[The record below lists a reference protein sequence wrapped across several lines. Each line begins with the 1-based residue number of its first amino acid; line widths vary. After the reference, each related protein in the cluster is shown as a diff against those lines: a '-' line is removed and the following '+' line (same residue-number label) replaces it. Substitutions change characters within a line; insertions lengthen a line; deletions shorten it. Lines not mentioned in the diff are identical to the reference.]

1 MADFLAS
8 FNFGAQ
14 NDLRRDDGTCLS
26 VAELERR
33 LRNTIQEKKT
43 EVRAER
49 INNVFNIA
57 GTAEFTINATQTQT
71 PNNGPV
77 AIDPMLRGAEPMD
90 VDMDNQ
96 AQSVIYTALSILRS
110 QPSSNPS
117 IQQAV
122 ATQIV
127 AAASAA
133 DSSSWILHHTE
144 LTTMGWTFTY
154 LCESSTT
161 IWNMRNQ
168 HKVKVIVGDFS
179 KRDPNPLLMSRPA
192 FDCKG
197 RLIISFPRKERQ
209 ITVRY
214 DHMPLH
220 MTVADHMEF
229 TKPPPMIGPQKPS
242 KATLIE
248 ANRQAQKEAASAKRR
263 ANRLAKKQEAMEA
276 QEAAIRDGIASPE
289 KPRKEIQ
296 RKDAEAAELSLVDQ
310 VRPALDDADV
320 MQLQQAISYEE
331 EQVENATAPEVTPT
345 EHPGSKALIPNV
357 TPEEEQ
363 VEYGTASAVA
373 PTEDPGSKALIP
385 DVTHEEEQVEYAT
398 APAVT
403 PTEDPGSK
411 ALIPNVTPEEE
422 QVEYGTASAV
432 TPTEDPGSKALIP
445 DVTYEEEQVEYAT
458 APAVTP
464 NVTPEEEQVEYGIA
478 PAVTPTEDPVSKALI
493 PDVTYEEAQVEYA
506 TAPAVT
512 PNVTPEEEQVEYG
525 IAPAVTPTEDPVSK
539 ALTPSM
545 TPEEEQV
552 EYAAA
557 PAVTPT
563 EDPGSKALIPNVTHE
578 EEQVENAI
586 APVVTPTEPPPS
598 KALIL
603 NVTPEEAERR
613 MDVALRMLAEA
624 GIDSATLTADQLT
637 IFANQAP
644 DLQKESL
651 NMLITYGAERLQIIH
666 PNDREA
672 LPSAPPPAAA
682 PSVGDA
688 NEQNRT
694 ATTTQDSCPKDRPV
708 CMVCQAAGY
717 VCEYPP
723 HPSSKRTCKSTAI
736 VDESADVDMVA
747 DTRVEKEQVDYKQA
761 PYHAAGAAQTHVE
774 NENNE
779 DEHGD
784 DNDHGPLQQDFL
796 QEEQAEQ
803 PDVDHYPTE
812 QYSSFPSAPVND
824 FFSDMPNES
833 VNGVYEQPPSLP
845 YFQSASE
852 LKLPQPDAV
861 EEMPQ
866 SQLSPDL
873 ALQQSA
879 AYFPTYNARSP
890 TPASPQHAPPV
901 TDIPPEH
908 GEAPYSHHV
917 RQNSNAAATSSSWS
931 QGANTNDANATA
943 KTSAPRIPS
952 PIPHDFPEAQSLD
965 QVVAALH
972 MAQLEDAYLLAHAA
986 TSGQR
991 YTSGPSVKMKQPV
1004 NHTPETAPVSQ
1015 PPHDPWSTPQEG
1027 YRNAD
1032 SASQRAS
1039 RASEYPPDPISSS
1052 RNSNSNNDTHDHNHS
1067 HDQNHNHI
1075 YNINSSNHNHNSER
1089 NNTKNKIASSSSR
1102 ISSSERRSRRGPTW
1116 SRLSGGASPPT
1127 NEPDKIG
1134 YKPYS
1139 FRKGTSSDSD
1149 SDQPSDLHETGGSTA
1164 ETKTGVYESVT
1175 TQSNSWAEDCE
1186 QDAVDD
1192 TRPGS
1197 SHQGHQNH
1205 QHQSHSGHQRNENH
1219 QTHQSH
1225 QTHQAR
1231 QTRQNPPRHQQQSQ
1245 QRQGFEWGLHDSWT
1259 RGH

>member
-14 NDLRRDDGTCLS
+14 NDLRQDDGACLS
-26 VAELERR
+26 VAELEER
-33 LRNTIQEKKT
+33 LRNTIREKKT

-57 GTAEFTINATQTQT
+57 GTVEFTINATQTQT

-90 VDMDNQ
+90 VDMENQ
-96 AQSVIYTALSILRS
+96 SQSRIYTALSILRS

-117 IQQAV
+117 VQQAV

-144 LTTMGWTFTY
+144 LTTIGWTFTY
-154 LCESSTT
+154 LCEGSTT
-161 IWNMRNQ
+161 VWNMRNQ
-168 HKVKVIVGDFS
+168 RKVRVIVGDFS

-197 RLIISFPRKERQ
+197 RLIISFPRKERK
-209 ITVRY
+209 IIVRY

-242 KATLIE
+242 KAILIE

-263 ANRLAKKQEAMEA
+263 ASRLAKKQEAMEA

-289 KPRKEIQ
+289 KPRKERQ
-296 RKDAEAAELSLVDQ
+296 SKDIEAAEVSLVDQ
-310 VRPALDDADV
+310 ASPAMDDADV
-320 MQLQQAISYEE
+320 IQLQQAISHED
-331 EQVENATAPEVTPT
+331 EQVENA
-345 EHPGSKALIPNV
+345 
-357 TPEEEQ
+357 
-363 VEYGTASAVA
+363 
-373 PTEDPGSKALIP
+373 
-385 DVTHEEEQVEYAT
+385 
-398 APAVT
+398 
-403 PTEDPGSK
+403 
-411 ALIPNVTPEEE
+411 
-422 QVEYGTASAV
+422 
-432 TPTEDPGSKALIP
+432 
-445 DVTYEEEQVEYAT
+445 
-458 APAVTP
+458 
-464 NVTPEEEQVEYGIA
+464 IA
-478 PAVTPTEDPVSKALI
+478 PAVTPTEHPVS
-493 PDVTYEEAQVEYA
+493 E
-506 TAPAVT
+506 
-512 PNVTPEEEQVEYG
+512 
-525 IAPAVTPTEDPVSK
+525 
-539 ALTPSM
+539 
-545 TPEEEQV
+545 
-552 EYAAA
+552 
-557 PAVTPT
+557 
-563 EDPGSKALIPNVTHE
+563 ALIPNVTPE

-586 APVVTPTEPPPS
+586 APVVTPTQPPPS
-598 KALIL
+598 KGLIL

-613 MDVALRMLAEA
+613 MDVALKMLAEA
-624 GIDSATLTADQLT
+624 EIDSATLSADQLT

-644 DLQKESL
+644 NLQKESL

-688 NEQNRT
+688 NEQNGT
-694 ATTTQDSCPKDRPV
+694 ATTTQNSVRASETITRKRKRSLGKSRLSCLPCKSRKTKCPKDRPA
-708 CMVCQAAGY
+708 CMVCQAAGH

-723 HPSSKRTCKSTAI
+723 HPSSKRTFKSNAI
-736 VDESADVDMVA
+736 VDESADVDMDA
-747 DTRVEKEQVDYKQA
+747 DARVEKQQADDEQV
-761 PYHAAGAAQTHVE
+761 PVHAAGAAQTHVE
-774 NENNE
+774 NEDNE
-779 DEHGD
+779 YEHGD
-784 DNDHGPLQQDFL
+784 DNAHDPLQQDFV
-796 QEEQAEQ
+796 QEAQAEQ

-812 QYSSFPSAPVND
+812 QYSSFPSAPIND

-833 VNGVYEQPPSLP
+833 VHGVYERPPSLP
-845 YFQSASE
+845 YYQSASE
-852 LKLPQPDAV
+852 QSLPQPDAV

-873 ALQQSA
+873 AIQQSA
-879 AYFPTYNARSP
+879 AYFPT
-890 TPASPQHAPPV
+890 PALPQHAPPV

-908 GEAPYSHHV
+908 GEAPYGHHI
-917 RQNSNAAATSSSWS
+917 QPNLNAAATSSSWG

-943 KTSAPRIPS
+943 ETSAPRIPS
-952 PIPHDFPEAQSLD
+952 PIPHDSPETQTPD
-965 QVVAALH
+965 QVAAALQ

-986 TSGQR
+986 TSSQR

-1004 NHTPETAPVSQ
+1004 YHTPDTAPVSQ
-1015 PPHDPWSTPQEG
+1015 PPYDLRSTPQQDH
-1027 YRNAD
+1027 RNAD
-1032 SASQRAS
+1032 SAPQRAS
-1039 RASEYPPDPISSS
+1039 RASEYPPDPISRS
-1052 RNSNSNNDTHDHNHS
+1052 RNSNSNNDTHDHGH
-1067 HDQNHNHI
+1067 NHN
-1075 YNINSSNHNHNSER
+1075 YNMDSSNHNHKIER
-1089 NNTKNKIASSSSR
+1089 NNTKNRIASSSSR
-1102 ISSSERRSRRGPTW
+1102 ISSSERRLRRGPTW
-1116 SRLSGGASPPT
+1116 SRLSGGASPQT

-1149 SDQPSDLHETGGSTA
+1149 SDQQSDPLETGGSTA
-1164 ETKTGVYESVT
+1164 ETTTGVYESVT

-1186 QDAVDD
+1186 QDAVDG

-1197 SHQGHQNH
+1197 SHQGHQSHRH
-1205 QHQSHSGHQRNENH
+1205 QTRSSHQSNENH
-1219 QTHQSH
+1219 QTYQSD
-1225 QTHQAR
+1225 QNHQAR
-1231 QTRQNPPRHQQQSQ
+1231 QTRQSPQRHQQQSQ

>member
-14 NDLRRDDGTCLS
+14 NDLRQDDGACLS
-26 VAELERR
+26 VAELEER
-33 LRNTIQEKKT
+33 LRNTIREKKT

-57 GTAEFTINATQTQT
+57 GTVEFTINATQTQT

-90 VDMDNQ
+90 VDMENQ
-96 AQSVIYTALSILRS
+96 SQSRIYTALSILRS

-117 IQQAV
+117 VQQAV

-144 LTTMGWTFTY
+144 LTTIGWTFTY
-154 LCESSTT
+154 LCEGSTT
-161 IWNMRNQ
+161 VWNMRNQ
-168 HKVKVIVGDFS
+168 RKVRVIVGDFS

-197 RLIISFPRKERQ
+197 RLIISFPRKERK
-209 ITVRY
+209 IIVRY

-242 KATLIE
+242 KAILIE
-248 ANRQAQKEAASAKRR
+248 VNRQAQKEAASAKRR
-263 ANRLAKKQEAMEA
+263 ASRLAKKQEAMEA

-289 KPRKEIQ
+289 KPRKERQ
-296 RKDAEAAELSLVDQ
+296 SKDIEAAEVSLVDQ
-310 VRPALDDADV
+310 ASPAMDDADV
-320 MQLQQAISYEE
+320 IQLQQAISHED
-331 EQVENATAPEVTPT
+331 EQVENA
-345 EHPGSKALIPNV
+345 
-357 TPEEEQ
+357 
-363 VEYGTASAVA
+363 
-373 PTEDPGSKALIP
+373 
-385 DVTHEEEQVEYAT
+385 
-398 APAVT
+398 
-403 PTEDPGSK
+403 
-411 ALIPNVTPEEE
+411 
-422 QVEYGTASAV
+422 
-432 TPTEDPGSKALIP
+432 
-445 DVTYEEEQVEYAT
+445 
-458 APAVTP
+458 
-464 NVTPEEEQVEYGIA
+464 IA
-478 PAVTPTEDPVSKALI
+478 PAVTPTEHPVS
-493 PDVTYEEAQVEYA
+493 E
-506 TAPAVT
+506 
-512 PNVTPEEEQVEYG
+512 
-525 IAPAVTPTEDPVSK
+525 
-539 ALTPSM
+539 
-545 TPEEEQV
+545 
-552 EYAAA
+552 
-557 PAVTPT
+557 
-563 EDPGSKALIPNVTHE
+563 ALIPNVTPE

-586 APVVTPTEPPPS
+586 APVVTPTQPPPS
-598 KALIL
+598 KGLIL

-613 MDVALRMLAEA
+613 MDVALKMLAEA
-624 GIDSATLTADQLT
+624 EIDSATLSADQLT

-644 DLQKESL
+644 NLQKESL

-688 NEQNRT
+688 NEQNGT
-694 ATTTQDSCPKDRPV
+694 ATTTQNSVRASETITRKRKRSLGKSRLSCLPCKSRKTKCPKDRPA
-708 CMVCQAAGY
+708 CMVCQAAGH

-723 HPSSKRTCKSTAI
+723 HPSSKRTFKSNAI
-736 VDESADVDMVA
+736 VDESADVDMDA
-747 DTRVEKEQVDYKQA
+747 DARVEKQQADDEQV
-761 PYHAAGAAQTHVE
+761 PVHAAGAAQTHVE
-774 NENNE
+774 NEDNE
-779 DEHGD
+779 YEHGD
-784 DNDHGPLQQDFL
+784 DNDHDPLQPDFV

-812 QYSSFPSAPVND
+812 QYSSFPSAPIND

-833 VNGVYEQPPSLP
+833 VHGVYERPPSLP
-845 YFQSASE
+845 YYQSASE
-852 LKLPQPDAV
+852 QSLPQPDAV

-873 ALQQSA
+873 AIQQSA
-879 AYFPTYNARSP
+879 AYFPT
-890 TPASPQHAPPV
+890 PALPQHAPPV

-908 GEAPYSHHV
+908 GEAPYGHHI
-917 RQNSNAAATSSSWS
+917 QPNPNAAATSSSWG

-943 KTSAPRIPS
+943 ETSAPRIPS
-952 PIPHDFPEAQSLD
+952 PIPHDSPETQTPD
-965 QVVAALH
+965 QVAAALQ

-986 TSGQR
+986 TSSQR

-1004 NHTPETAPVSQ
+1004 YHTPDTAPVSQ
-1015 PPHDPWSTPQEG
+1015 PPYDLRSTPQQDH
-1027 YRNAD
+1027 RNAD
-1032 SASQRAS
+1032 SAPQRAS
-1039 RASEYPPDPISSS
+1039 RASEYPPDPISRS
-1052 RNSNSNNDTHDHNHS
+1052 RNSNSNNDTHDHGH
-1067 HDQNHNHI
+1067 NHN
-1075 YNINSSNHNHNSER
+1075 YNMDSSNHNHKSER
-1089 NNTKNKIASSSSR
+1089 NNTKNRIASSSSR
-1102 ISSSERRSRRGPTW
+1102 ISSSERRLRRGPTW
-1116 SRLSGGASPPT
+1116 SRLSGGASPQT

-1149 SDQPSDLHETGGSTA
+1149 SDQQSDPLETGGSTA
-1164 ETKTGVYESVT
+1164 ETTTGVYESVT

-1186 QDAVDD
+1186 QDAVDG

-1197 SHQGHQNH
+1197 SHQGHQSHRH
-1205 QHQSHSGHQRNENH
+1205 QTRSSHQSNENH
-1219 QTHQSH
+1219 QTYQSD
-1225 QTHQAR
+1225 QNHQAR
-1231 QTRQNPPRHQQQSQ
+1231 QTRQSPQSHQQQSQ

>member
-14 NDLRRDDGTCLS
+14 NDLRQDDGACLS
-26 VAELERR
+26 VAELEER
-33 LRNTIQEKKT
+33 LRNTIREKKT

-57 GTAEFTINATQTQT
+57 GTVEFTINATQTQT

-90 VDMDNQ
+90 VDMENQ
-96 AQSVIYTALSILRS
+96 SQSRIYTALSILRS

-117 IQQAV
+117 VQQAV

-144 LTTMGWTFTY
+144 LTTIGWTFTY
-154 LCESSTT
+154 LCEGSTT
-161 IWNMRNQ
+161 VWNMRNQ
-168 HKVKVIVGDFS
+168 RKVRVIVGDFS

-197 RLIISFPRKERQ
+197 RLIISFPRKERK
-209 ITVRY
+209 IIVRY

-242 KATLIE
+242 KAILIQ

-263 ANRLAKKQEAMEA
+263 ASRLAKKQEAMEA

-289 KPRKEIQ
+289 KPRKERQSRDI
-296 RKDAEAAELSLVDQ
+296 EAAEVSLVDQ
-310 VRPALDDADV
+310 ASPAMDDADV
-320 MQLQQAISYEE
+320 IQLQQAISHED
-331 EQVENATAPEVTPT
+331 EQVENA
-345 EHPGSKALIPNV
+345 
-357 TPEEEQ
+357 
-363 VEYGTASAVA
+363 
-373 PTEDPGSKALIP
+373 
-385 DVTHEEEQVEYAT
+385 
-398 APAVT
+398 
-403 PTEDPGSK
+403 
-411 ALIPNVTPEEE
+411 
-422 QVEYGTASAV
+422 
-432 TPTEDPGSKALIP
+432 
-445 DVTYEEEQVEYAT
+445 
-458 APAVTP
+458 
-464 NVTPEEEQVEYGIA
+464 IA
-478 PAVTPTEDPVSKALI
+478 PAVTPTEHPVS
-493 PDVTYEEAQVEYA
+493 E
-506 TAPAVT
+506 
-512 PNVTPEEEQVEYG
+512 
-525 IAPAVTPTEDPVSK
+525 
-539 ALTPSM
+539 
-545 TPEEEQV
+545 
-552 EYAAA
+552 
-557 PAVTPT
+557 
-563 EDPGSKALIPNVTHE
+563 ALIPNVTPE

-586 APVVTPTEPPPS
+586 APVVTPTQPPPS
-598 KALIL
+598 KGLIL

-613 MDVALRMLAEA
+613 MDVALKMLAEA
-624 GIDSATLTADQLT
+624 EIDSATLSADQLT

-644 DLQKESL
+644 NLQKESL

-688 NEQNRT
+688 NEQNGT
-694 ATTTQDSCPKDRPV
+694 ATTTQNSVRASETITRKRKRSLGKSRLSCLPCKSRKTKCPKDRPA
-708 CMVCQAAGY
+708 CMVCQAAGH

-723 HPSSKRTCKSTAI
+723 HPSSKRTFKSNAI
-736 VDESADVDMVA
+736 VDESADVDMDA
-747 DTRVEKEQVDYKQA
+747 DARVEKQQADDEQV
-761 PYHAAGAAQTHVE
+761 PVHAAGAAQTHVE
-774 NENNE
+774 NEDNE
-779 DEHGD
+779 YEHGD
-784 DNDHGPLQQDFL
+784 DNDHDPLQPDFV

-812 QYSSFPSAPVND
+812 QYSSFPSAPIND

-833 VNGVYEQPPSLP
+833 VHGVYERPPSLP
-845 YFQSASE
+845 YYQSASE
-852 LKLPQPDAV
+852 QSLPQPDAV

-873 ALQQSA
+873 AIQQSA
-879 AYFPTYNARSP
+879 AYFPT
-890 TPASPQHAPPV
+890 PALPQHAPPV

-908 GEAPYSHHV
+908 GEAPYGHHI
-917 RQNSNAAATSSSWS
+917 QPNPNAAATSSSWG

-943 KTSAPRIPS
+943 ETSAPRIPS
-952 PIPHDFPEAQSLD
+952 PIPHDSPETQTPD
-965 QVVAALH
+965 QVAAALQ

-986 TSGQR
+986 TSSQR

-1004 NHTPETAPVSQ
+1004 YHTPDTAPVSQ
-1015 PPHDPWSTPQEG
+1015 PPYDLRSTPQQDH
-1027 YRNAD
+1027 RNAD
-1032 SASQRAS
+1032 SAPQRAS
-1039 RASEYPPDPISSS
+1039 RASEYPPDPISRS
-1052 RNSNSNNDTHDHNHS
+1052 RNSNSNNDTHDHGH
-1067 HDQNHNHI
+1067 NHN
-1075 YNINSSNHNHNSER
+1075 YNMDSSNHNQKSER
-1089 NNTKNKIASSSSR
+1089 NNTKNRIASSSSR
-1102 ISSSERRSRRGPTW
+1102 ISSSERRLRRGPTW
-1116 SRLSGGASPPT
+1116 SRLSGGASPQT

-1149 SDQPSDLHETGGSTA
+1149 SDQQSDPLETGGSTA
-1164 ETKTGVYESVT
+1164 ETTTGVYESVT

-1186 QDAVDD
+1186 QDAVDG

-1197 SHQGHQNH
+1197 SHQGHQSHRH
-1205 QHQSHSGHQRNENH
+1205 QTRSSHQSNENH
-1219 QTHQSH
+1219 QTYQSD
-1225 QTHQAR
+1225 QNHQAR
-1231 QTRQNPPRHQQQSQ
+1231 QTRQSPQRHQQQSQ

>member
-14 NDLRRDDGTCLS
+14 NDLRRDDGACLS
-26 VAELERR
+26 VADLERR

-77 AIDPMLRGAEPMD
+77 AIDPMLQGAEPMD

-296 RKDAEAAELSLVDQ
+296 RKDAEAAEVSLVDQ

-331 EQVENATAPEVTPT
+331 EQVENATAPAVTPT
-345 EHPGSKALIPNV
+345 EHPV
-357 TPEEEQ
+357 
-363 VEYGTASAVA
+363 
-373 PTEDPGSKALIP
+373 SKALIP
-385 DVTHEEEQVEYAT
+385 DVTHEEERFEVEYAT
-398 APAVT
+398 APAVA

-411 ALIPNVTPEEE
+411 APIL
-422 QVEYGTASAV
+422 
-432 TPTEDPGSKALIP
+432 D
-445 DVTYEEEQVEYAT
+445 
-458 APAVTP
+458 
-464 NVTPEEEQVEYGIA
+464 
-478 PAVTPTEDPVSKALI
+478 
-493 PDVTYEEAQVEYA
+493 
-506 TAPAVT
+506 
-512 PNVTPEEEQVEYG
+512 
-525 IAPAVTPTEDPVSK
+525 
-539 ALTPSM
+539 
-545 TPEEEQV
+545 
-552 EYAAA
+552 
-557 PAVTPT
+557 
-563 EDPGSKALIPNVTHE
+563 VTHE

-603 NVTPEEAERR
+603 NVTPEEAQRR

-624 GIDSATLTADQLT
+624 GIDSATLSADQLT

-774 NENNE
+774 NEDNE

-852 LKLPQPDAV
+852 LELPQPDAV

-890 TPASPQHAPPV
+890 NPASPQHAPPV
-901 TDIPPEH
+901 TDIPPEHGEEH

-952 PIPHDFPEAQSLD
+952 PIPHDFPEEQSLD
-965 QVVAALH
+965 QVAAALH

-1052 RNSNSNNDTHDHNHS
+1052 RNSNSNNDTHDHNH
-1067 HDQNHNHI
+1067 NHNQSHNHM

-1164 ETKTGVYESVT
+1164 ETTTGVYESVT

-1231 QTRQNPPRHQQQSQ
+1231 QNRQSSQRHQQQSQ

>member
-8 FNFGAQ
+8 FNLGAQ
-14 NDLRRDDGTCLS
+14 NDPRRDDGSCLS
-26 VAELERR
+26 VAELEGR
-33 LRNTIQEKKT
+33 LRNTIREKKT

-71 PNNGPV
+71 QTPNNGLV
-77 AIDPMLRGAEPMD
+77 AVDPMLRGAEPMD

-96 AQSVIYTALSILRS
+96 AQSRIYTALSILRS

-154 LCESSTT
+154 LCEGSTT
-161 IWNMRNQ
+161 IWNARNQ
-168 HKVKVIVGDFS
+168 HKVRVIVGDFS
-179 KRDPNPLLMSRPA
+179 KRDPDPLLMSRPA

-197 RLIISFPRKERQ
+197 RLIISFPRKERH
-209 ITVRY
+209 IIVRY

-248 ANRQAQKEAASAKRR
+248 ANRQAQKEAASVKRK
-263 ANRLAKKQEAMEA
+263 AYRLAKKQEAMEA

-289 KPRKEIQ
+289 KPRKGRQ
-296 RKDAEAAELSLVDQ
+296 SKYTEAAEVPLVDQ
-310 VRPALDDADV
+310 ASPALDDADLI
-320 MQLQQAISYEE
+320 QLQQAISHEE
-331 EQVENATAPEVTPT
+331 EQVGIAIAPAVTPT
-345 EHPGSKALIPNV
+345 EHPASKALIPDVTPEEEQFENAIAPAVTPTEHPVSKALIPNV
-357 TPEEEQ
+357 TPEEKQ
-363 VEYGTASAVA
+363 VENA
-373 PTEDPGSKALIP
+373 
-385 DVTHEEEQVEYAT
+385 
-398 APAVT
+398 
-403 PTEDPGSK
+403 
-411 ALIPNVTPEEE
+411 
-422 QVEYGTASAV
+422 
-432 TPTEDPGSKALIP
+432 
-445 DVTYEEEQVEYAT
+445 
-458 APAVTP
+458 
-464 NVTPEEEQVEYGIA
+464 IA
-478 PAVTPTEDPVSKALI
+478 PEVMPPEHPVSKALI
-493 PDVTYEEAQVEYA
+493 PS
-506 TAPAVT
+506 VT
-512 PNVTPEEEQVEYG
+512 PKEER
-525 IAPAVTPTEDPVSK
+525 
-539 ALTPSM
+539 
-545 TPEEEQV
+545 
-552 EYAAA
+552 
-557 PAVTPT
+557 
-563 EDPGSKALIPNVTHE
+563 
-578 EEQVENAI
+578 VENAT
-586 APVVTPTEPPPS
+586 APVVTPTEPPPT

-613 MDVALRMLAEA
+613 MDVALKMLAEA
-624 GIDSATLTADQLT
+624 GIDSATLSADQLT

-651 NMLITYGAERLQIIH
+651 NLLITYGAERLQIIH
-666 PNDREA
+666 PNEREA

-688 NEQNRT
+688 EERNGT
-694 ATTTQDSCPKDRPV
+694 ATTTQDSVRDSQKITRKRKRSLGKSRLSCLPCKSRKTKCPKDRPV
-708 CMVCQAAGY
+708 CMVCQAAGH

-723 HPSSKRTCKSTAI
+723 HPSSKRTFKSNAI
-736 VDESADVDMVA
+736 VEDSADVDMDA
-747 DTRVEKEQVDYKQA
+747 DARVEKEQVDDKQT
-761 PYHAAGAAQTHVE
+761 PFHAAGAAQNHVE
-774 NENNE
+774 NEDNE
-779 DEHGD
+779 DKHRD
-784 DNDHGPLQQDFL
+784 DNDHDLLQQDFV
-796 QEEQAEQ
+796 QEEQTQ
-803 PDVDHYPTE
+803 KPGVDHYPTE
-812 QYSSFPSAPVND
+812 QYSSFPSAPIND

-833 VNGVYEQPPSLP
+833 VHDVYERPPSLP
-845 YFQSASE
+845 NLQSASE
-852 LKLPQPDAV
+852 LSLPQPDAV

-873 ALQQSA
+873 ALQQNA
-879 AYFPTYNARSP
+879 VYFPTYNARSP
-890 TPASPQHAPPV
+890 APASPQHAPPPL

-908 GEAPYSHHV
+908 EEASYDHHV
-917 RQNSNAAATSSSWS
+917 RQSVNAAATSCSWG
-931 QGANTNDANATA
+931 QGANTNDANATV

-952 PIPHDFPEAQSLD
+952 PMPHDTPEAQSLD
-965 QVVAALH
+965 QVAVALQ

-986 TSGQR
+986 TSSQR

-1004 NHTPETAPVSQ
+1004 NHTPDTASVSQ
-1015 PPHDPWSTPQEG
+1015 QG
-1027 YRNAD
+1027 YRDAE

-1039 RASEYPPDPISSS
+1039 RASEYPPDPIGRS
-1052 RNSNSNNDTHDHNHS
+1052 RNSNSNNDTHDHNH
-1067 HDQNHNHI
+1067 NHNM
-1075 YNINSSNHNHNSER
+1075 NSSNRNRKSER
-1089 NNTKNKIASSSSR
+1089 NNTKNRIASSSSR
-1102 ISSSERRSRRGPTW
+1102 ISSSERRPRRGPTW

-1149 SDQPSDLHETGGSTA
+1149 SDQQSDPHETGGSTA
-1164 ETKTGVYESVT
+1164 ETTTGVYESVT

-1186 QDAVDD
+1186 QDAVDG

-1197 SHQGHQNH
+1197 SHQGHQSH
-1205 QHQSHSGHQRNENH
+1205 QHQSHSSHQRNENH
-1219 QTHQSH
+1219 QTHQSD
-1225 QTHQAR
+1225 QNHQAR
-1231 QTRQNPPRHQQQSQ
+1231 QTRQSPQTHQQQSQ

>member
-14 NDLRRDDGTCLS
+14 NDLRQDDGACLS
-26 VAELERR
+26 VAELEER
-33 LRNTIQEKKT
+33 LRNTIREKKT

-57 GTAEFTINATQTQT
+57 GTVEFTINATQTQT

-90 VDMDNQ
+90 VDMENQ
-96 AQSVIYTALSILRS
+96 SQSRIYTALSILRS

-117 IQQAV
+117 VQQAV

-144 LTTMGWTFTY
+144 LTTIGWTFTY
-154 LCESSTT
+154 LCEGSTT
-161 IWNMRNQ
+161 VWNMRNQ
-168 HKVKVIVGDFS
+168 RKVRVIVGDFS

-197 RLIISFPRKERQ
+197 RLIISFPRKERK
-209 ITVRY
+209 IIVRY

-242 KATLIE
+242 KAILIQ

-263 ANRLAKKQEAMEA
+263 ASRLAKKQEAMEA

-289 KPRKEIQ
+289 KPRKERQSRDI
-296 RKDAEAAELSLVDQ
+296 EAAEVSLVDQ
-310 VRPALDDADV
+310 ASPAMDDADV
-320 MQLQQAISYEE
+320 IQLQQAISHED
-331 EQVENATAPEVTPT
+331 EQVENA
-345 EHPGSKALIPNV
+345 
-357 TPEEEQ
+357 
-363 VEYGTASAVA
+363 
-373 PTEDPGSKALIP
+373 
-385 DVTHEEEQVEYAT
+385 
-398 APAVT
+398 
-403 PTEDPGSK
+403 
-411 ALIPNVTPEEE
+411 
-422 QVEYGTASAV
+422 
-432 TPTEDPGSKALIP
+432 
-445 DVTYEEEQVEYAT
+445 
-458 APAVTP
+458 
-464 NVTPEEEQVEYGIA
+464 IA
-478 PAVTPTEDPVSKALI
+478 PAVTPTEHPVS
-493 PDVTYEEAQVEYA
+493 E
-506 TAPAVT
+506 
-512 PNVTPEEEQVEYG
+512 
-525 IAPAVTPTEDPVSK
+525 
-539 ALTPSM
+539 
-545 TPEEEQV
+545 
-552 EYAAA
+552 
-557 PAVTPT
+557 
-563 EDPGSKALIPNVTHE
+563 ALIPNVTPE

-586 APVVTPTEPPPS
+586 APVVTPTQPPPS
-598 KALIL
+598 KGLIL

-613 MDVALRMLAEA
+613 MDVALKMLAEA
-624 GIDSATLTADQLT
+624 EIDSATLSADQLT

-644 DLQKESL
+644 NLQKESL

-688 NEQNRT
+688 NEQNGT
-694 ATTTQDSCPKDRPV
+694 ATTTQNSVRASETITRKRKRSLGKSRLSCLPCKSRKTKCPKDRPA
-708 CMVCQAAGY
+708 CMVCQAAGH

-723 HPSSKRTCKSTAI
+723 HPSSKRTFKSNAI
-736 VDESADVDMVA
+736 VDESADVDMDA
-747 DTRVEKEQVDYKQA
+747 DARVEKQQADDEQV
-761 PYHAAGAAQTHVE
+761 PVHAAGAAQTHVE
-774 NENNE
+774 NEDNE
-779 DEHGD
+779 YEHGD
-784 DNDHGPLQQDFL
+784 DNDHDPLQPDFV

-812 QYSSFPSAPVND
+812 QYSSFPSAPIND

-833 VNGVYEQPPSLP
+833 VHGVYERPPSLP
-845 YFQSASE
+845 YYQSASE
-852 LKLPQPDAV
+852 QSLPQPDAV

-873 ALQQSA
+873 AIQQSA
-879 AYFPTYNARSP
+879 AYFPT
-890 TPASPQHAPPV
+890 PALPQHAPPV

-908 GEAPYSHHV
+908 GEAPYGHHI
-917 RQNSNAAATSSSWS
+917 QPNPNAAATSSSWG

-943 KTSAPRIPS
+943 ETSAPRIPS
-952 PIPHDFPEAQSLD
+952 PIPHDSPETQTPD
-965 QVVAALH
+965 QVAAALQ

-986 TSGQR
+986 TSSQR
-991 YTSGPSVKMKQPV
+991 YTSGPNVKMKQPV
-1004 NHTPETAPVSQ
+1004 YHTPDTAPVSQ
-1015 PPHDPWSTPQEG
+1015 PPYDLRSTPQQDH
-1027 YRNAD
+1027 RNAD
-1032 SASQRAS
+1032 SAPQRAS
-1039 RASEYPPDPISSS
+1039 RASEYPPDPISRS
-1052 RNSNSNNDTHDHNHS
+1052 RNSNSNNDTHDHGH
-1067 HDQNHNHI
+1067 NHN
-1075 YNINSSNHNHNSER
+1075 YNMDSSNHNQKSER
-1089 NNTKNKIASSSSR
+1089 NNTKNRIASSSSR
-1102 ISSSERRSRRGPTW
+1102 ISSSERRLRRGPTW
-1116 SRLSGGASPPT
+1116 SRLSGGASPQT

-1149 SDQPSDLHETGGSTA
+1149 SDQQSDPLETGGSTA
-1164 ETKTGVYESVT
+1164 ETTTGVYESVT

-1186 QDAVDD
+1186 QDAVDG

-1197 SHQGHQNH
+1197 SHQGHQSHRH
-1205 QHQSHSGHQRNENH
+1205 QTRSSHQSNENH
-1219 QTHQSH
+1219 QTYQSD
-1225 QTHQAR
+1225 QNHQAR
-1231 QTRQNPPRHQQQSQ
+1231 QTRQSPQSHQQQSQ

>member
-8 FNFGAQ
+8 FNLGAQ
-14 NDLRRDDGTCLS
+14 NDPRRDDGSCLS
-26 VAELERR
+26 VAELEGR
-33 LRNTIQEKKT
+33 LRNTIREKKT

-71 PNNGPV
+71 QTPNNGLV
-77 AIDPMLRGAEPMD
+77 AVDPMLRGAEPMD

-96 AQSVIYTALSILRS
+96 AQSRIYTALSILRS

-154 LCESSTT
+154 LCEGSTT
-161 IWNMRNQ
+161 IWNARNQ
-168 HKVKVIVGDFS
+168 HKVRVIVGDFS
-179 KRDPNPLLMSRPA
+179 KRDPDPLLMSRPA

-197 RLIISFPRKERQ
+197 RLIISFPRKERH
-209 ITVRY
+209 IIVRY

-248 ANRQAQKEAASAKRR
+248 ANRQAQKEAASVKRK
-263 ANRLAKKQEAMEA
+263 AYRLAKKQEAMEA

-289 KPRKEIQ
+289 KPRKGRQ
-296 RKDAEAAELSLVDQ
+296 SKYTEAAEVPLVDQ
-310 VRPALDDADV
+310 ASPALDDADLI
-320 MQLQQAISYEE
+320 QLQQAIS
-331 EQVENATAPEVTPT
+331 
-345 EHPGSKALIPNV
+345 
-357 TPEEEQ
+357 
-363 VEYGTASAVA
+363 
-373 PTEDPGSKALIP
+373 
-385 DVTHEEEQVEYAT
+385 HEEEQVGIA
-398 APAVT
+398 
-403 PTEDPGSK
+403 
-411 ALIPNVTPEEE
+411 
-422 QVEYGTASAV
+422 
-432 TPTEDPGSKALIP
+432 
-445 DVTYEEEQVEYAT
+445 
-458 APAVTP
+458 
-464 NVTPEEEQVEYGIA
+464 IA
-478 PAVTPTEDPVSKALI
+478 PAVTPTE
-493 PDVTYEEAQVEYA
+493 
-506 TAPAVT
+506 
-512 PNVTPEEEQVEYG
+512 
-525 IAPAVTPTEDPVSK
+525 
-539 ALTPSM
+539 
-545 TPEEEQV
+545 
-552 EYAAA
+552 
-557 PAVTPT
+557 
-563 EDPGSKALIPNVTHE
+563 
-578 EEQVENAI
+578 
-586 APVVTPTEPPPS
+586 PPPT

-613 MDVALRMLAEA
+613 MDVALKMLAEA
-624 GIDSATLTADQLT
+624 GIDSATLSADQLT

-651 NMLITYGAERLQIIH
+651 NLLITYGAERLQIIH
-666 PNDREA
+666 PNEREA

-688 NEQNRT
+688 EERNGT
-694 ATTTQDSCPKDRPV
+694 ATTTQDSVRDSQKITRKRKRSLGKSRLSCLPCKSRKTKCPKDRPV
-708 CMVCQAAGY
+708 CMVCQAAGH

-723 HPSSKRTCKSTAI
+723 HPSSKRTFKSNAI
-736 VDESADVDMVA
+736 VEDSADVDMDA
-747 DTRVEKEQVDYKQA
+747 DARVEKEQVDDKQT
-761 PYHAAGAAQTHVE
+761 PFHAAGAAQNHVE
-774 NENNE
+774 NEDNE
-779 DEHGD
+779 DKHRD
-784 DNDHGPLQQDFL
+784 DNDHDLLQQDFV
-796 QEEQAEQ
+796 QEEQTQ
-803 PDVDHYPTE
+803 KPGVDHYPTE
-812 QYSSFPSAPVND
+812 QYSSFPSAPIND

-833 VNGVYEQPPSLP
+833 VHDVYERPPSLP
-845 YFQSASE
+845 NLQSASE
-852 LKLPQPDAV
+852 LSLPQPDAV

-873 ALQQSA
+873 ALQQNA
-879 AYFPTYNARSP
+879 VYFPTYNARSP
-890 TPASPQHAPPV
+890 APASPQHAPPPL

-908 GEAPYSHHV
+908 EEASYDHHV
-917 RQNSNAAATSSSWS
+917 RQSVNAAATSCSWG
-931 QGANTNDANATA
+931 QGANTNDANATV

-952 PIPHDFPEAQSLD
+952 PMPHDTPEAQSLD
-965 QVVAALH
+965 QVAVALQ

-986 TSGQR
+986 TSSQR

-1004 NHTPETAPVSQ
+1004 NHTPDTASVSQ
-1015 PPHDPWSTPQEG
+1015 QG
-1027 YRNAD
+1027 YRDAE

-1039 RASEYPPDPISSS
+1039 RASEYPPDPIGRS
-1052 RNSNSNNDTHDHNHS
+1052 RNSNSNNDTHDHNH
-1067 HDQNHNHI
+1067 NHNM
-1075 YNINSSNHNHNSER
+1075 NSSNRNRKSER
-1089 NNTKNKIASSSSR
+1089 NNTKNRIASSSSR
-1102 ISSSERRSRRGPTW
+1102 ISSSERRPRRGPTW

-1149 SDQPSDLHETGGSTA
+1149 SDQQSDPHETGGSTA
-1164 ETKTGVYESVT
+1164 ETTTGVYESVT

-1186 QDAVDD
+1186 QDAVDG

-1197 SHQGHQNH
+1197 SHQGHQSH
-1205 QHQSHSGHQRNENH
+1205 QHQSHSSHQRNENH
-1219 QTHQSH
+1219 QTHQSD
-1225 QTHQAR
+1225 QNHQAR
-1231 QTRQNPPRHQQQSQ
+1231 QTRQSPQTHQQQSQ

>member
-14 NDLRRDDGTCLS
+14 NDLRRDDGACLS
-26 VAELERR
+26 VAELEGR
-33 LRNTIQEKKT
+33 LRNVIREKKT

-57 GTAEFTINATQTQT
+57 GAAEFTINATQTQM
-71 PNNGPV
+71 PKNGPV
-77 AIDPMLRGAEPMD
+77 AVDPMLRGAEPMD

-96 AQSVIYTALSILRS
+96 DQSQIYTALSILRS

-133 DSSSWILHHTE
+133 DSSSWTLHHTE

-168 HKVKVIVGDFS
+168 HKVRVIVGDFS
-179 KRDPNPLLMSRPA
+179 KRDPDPLLMSRPA

-197 RLIISFPRKERQ
+197 RLIISFPRKERE

-220 MTVADHMEF
+220 VTVADHMEF

-248 ANRQAQKEAASAKRR
+248 ANRQAQKEVTSAKRR
-263 ANRLAKKQEAMEA
+263 ASRLAKKQEAMEA
-276 QEAAIRDGIASPE
+276 QEAATRDAIASPE
-289 KPRKEIQ
+289 KPRKE
-296 RKDAEAAELSLVDQ
+296 RRSKDIEAAEVSLVDQ
-310 VRPALDDADV
+310 ESPALDDADV
-320 MQLQQAISYEE
+320 IQLQQAISHEE
-331 EQVENATAPEVTPT
+331 KQVEYATAPAVTPT
-345 EHPGSKALIPNV
+345 EHPGSKALIPSV
-357 TPEEEQ
+357 MPE
-363 VEYGTASAVA
+363 
-373 PTEDPGSKALIP
+373 D
-385 DVTHEEEQVEYAT
+385 EQVEYAT

-403 PTEDPGSK
+403 PTEHPGSK
-411 ALIPNVTPEEE
+411 ALIPSVTPKEEQVENTIAPVVTPTEHPVSKALIPSVTPEEE
-422 QVEYGTASAV
+422 EVENATAPAV
-432 TPTEDPGSKALIP
+432 TPTEHPGSKALISSVMP
-445 DVTYEEEQVEYAT
+445 EEEEVENATAPAVTPTEHPGTKALIPSVMPEDEQVEYAT
-458 APAVTP
+458 APVVT
-464 NVTPEEEQVEYGIA
+464 A
-478 PAVTPTEDPVSKALI
+478 TEHPVSKALI
-493 PDVTYEEAQVEYA
+493 PS
-506 TAPAVT
+506 VT
-512 PNVTPEEEQVEYG
+512 P
-525 IAPAVTPTEDPVSK
+525 
-539 ALTPSM
+539 
-545 TPEEEQV
+545 
-552 EYAAA
+552 
-557 PAVTPT
+557 
-563 EDPGSKALIPNVTHE
+563 E

-586 APVVTPTEPPPS
+586 APVVTPTKPPPS

-613 MDVALRMLAEA
+613 MDVALKMLAEA
-624 GIDSATLTADQLT
+624 GIDSATLSADQLT

-651 NMLITYGAERLQIIH
+651 NMLIIYGAERLQIIH

-682 PSVGDA
+682 PFVGDA
-688 NEQNRT
+688 DEHNRT
-694 ATTTQDSCPKDRPV
+694 ATITTQGSVRDGETITRKRKRPLGKSRLSCLPCKSRKTKCPKDRPV
-708 CMVCQAAGY
+708 CTVCQAAGH

-723 HPSSKRTCKSTAI
+723 HPSSKRTFKFNAI
-736 VDESADVDMVA
+736 VDESADVDMDA
-747 DTRVEKEQVDYKQA
+747 DARVEKEPVDDKQA
-761 PYHAAGAAQTHVE
+761 PFHVAGAAQTHVE
-774 NENNE
+774 SEDNE

-784 DNDHGPLQQDFL
+784 ENDHDTLQPDFV

-812 QYSSFPSAPVND
+812 QYSSFPLAPIND
-824 FFSDMPNES
+824 FFSDMPNDS
-833 VNGVYEQPPSLP
+833 VPCVYERPPSLP

-852 LKLPQPDAV
+852 LSFPQSDAV

-866 SQLSPDL
+866 SQLGPDL
-873 ALQQSA
+873 AIQQSV
-879 AYFPTYNARSP
+879 AYLPTYNTRSP
-890 TPASPQHAPPV
+890 TSASPQHAPLA
-901 TDIPPEH
+901 TEIPPEH
-908 GEAPYSHHV
+908 EEALYGHHV
-917 RQNSNAAATSSSWS
+917 RQSPNAATTFSWG
-931 QGANTNDANATA
+931 QGANTTDANATA

-952 PIPHDFPEAQSLD
+952 PIPHDPPEAQSLD
-965 QVVAALH
+965 QVAAALH
-972 MAQLEDAYLLAHAA
+972 MTQLEDAYLLAHAA
-986 TSGQR
+986 TSSQR
-991 YTSGPSVKMKQPV
+991 YVSGSGPSVKMKQPV
-1004 NHTPETAPVSQ
+1004 NNTPDTAPESQ
-1015 PPHDPWSTPQEG
+1015 SPYDPWSKPG
-1027 YRNAD
+1027 HPNAD
-1032 SASQRAS
+1032 SASQRAT
-1039 RASEYPPDPISSS
+1039 RAPEHPPDPISSS
-1052 RNSNSNNDTHDHNHS
+1052 RNSNSSNDTHHNH
-1067 HDQNHNHI
+1067 
-1075 YNINSSNHNHNSER
+1075 NINRSNHNHKSER
-1089 NNTKNKIASSSSR
+1089 NNTKNRIASSSSR
-1102 ISSSERRSRRGPTW
+1102 ISSSERRLRRGPTW

-1149 SDQPSDLHETGGSTA
+1149 SDQPSDTHETGGSIA
-1164 ETKTGVYESVT
+1164 ETTTGVYESVT

-1186 QDAVDD
+1186 QDAVED

-1197 SHQGHQNH
+1197 SHQGHQSHQH
-1205 QHQSHSGHQRNENH
+1205 QHQSRS
-1219 QTHQSH
+1219 SH
-1225 QTHQAR
+1225 ESNQNRQNDQNHQAR
-1231 QTRQNPPRHQQQSQ
+1231 QTRQTSQRHQQQSQ

>member
-14 NDLRRDDGTCLS
+14 NDLRQDDGACLS
-26 VAELERR
+26 VAELEER
-33 LRNTIQEKKT
+33 LRNTIREKKT

-57 GTAEFTINATQTQT
+57 GTVEFTINATQTQT

-96 AQSVIYTALSILRS
+96 AQSRIYTALSILRS

-117 IQQAV
+117 VQQAV

-144 LTTMGWTFTY
+144 LTTIGWTFTY
-154 LCESSTT
+154 LCEGSTT
-161 IWNMRNQ
+161 VWNMRNQ
-168 HKVKVIVGDFS
+168 RKVRVIVGDFS

-197 RLIISFPRKERQ
+197 RLIISFPRKERK
-209 ITVRY
+209 IIVRY

-242 KATLIE
+242 KAILIE

-263 ANRLAKKQEAMEA
+263 ASRLAKKQEAMEA

-289 KPRKEIQ
+289 KPRKERQ
-296 RKDAEAAELSLVDQ
+296 SKDIEAAEVSLVDQ
-310 VRPALDDADV
+310 ASPAMDDADV
-320 MQLQQAISYEE
+320 IQLQQAISHEE
-331 EQVENATAPEVTPT
+331 EQVENAIAPAVSPT
-345 EHPGSKALIPNV
+345 ERPVSEALIPNV
-357 TPEEEQ
+357 TP
-363 VEYGTASAVA
+363 
-373 PTEDPGSKALIP
+373 
-385 DVTHEEEQVEYAT
+385 
-398 APAVT
+398 
-403 PTEDPGSK
+403 
-411 ALIPNVTPEEE
+411 
-422 QVEYGTASAV
+422 
-432 TPTEDPGSKALIP
+432 
-445 DVTYEEEQVEYAT
+445 
-458 APAVTP
+458 
-464 NVTPEEEQVEYGIA
+464 
-478 PAVTPTEDPVSKALI
+478 
-493 PDVTYEEAQVEYA
+493 
-506 TAPAVT
+506 
-512 PNVTPEEEQVEYG
+512 
-525 IAPAVTPTEDPVSK
+525 
-539 ALTPSM
+539 
-545 TPEEEQV
+545 
-552 EYAAA
+552 
-557 PAVTPT
+557 
-563 EDPGSKALIPNVTHE
+563 E

-586 APVVTPTEPPPS
+586 APVVTPTQPPPS
-598 KALIL
+598 KGLIL

-613 MDVALRMLAEA
+613 MDVALKMLAEA
-624 GIDSATLTADQLT
+624 EIDSATLSADQLT

-644 DLQKESL
+644 NLQKESL

-688 NEQNRT
+688 NEQNGT
-694 ATTTQDSCPKDRPV
+694 ATTTQNSVRASETITRKRKRSLGKSRLSCLPCKSRKTKCPKDRPA
-708 CMVCQAAGY
+708 CMVCQAAGH

-723 HPSSKRTCKSTAI
+723 HPSSKRTFKSNAI
-736 VDESADVDMVA
+736 VDESADVDMDA
-747 DTRVEKEQVDYKQA
+747 DARVEKQQADDEQV
-761 PYHAAGAAQTHVE
+761 PVHAAGAAQTHVE
-774 NENNE
+774 NEDNE
-779 DEHGD
+779 YEHGD
-784 DNDHGPLQQDFL
+784 DNDHDPLQQDFV

-812 QYSSFPSAPVND
+812 QYTSFPSAPIND

-833 VNGVYEQPPSLP
+833 VHGVYERPPSLP
-845 YFQSASE
+845 YYQSASE
-852 LKLPQPDAV
+852 QSLPQPDAV

-873 ALQQSA
+873 AIQQSA
-879 AYFPTYNARSP
+879 AYFPT
-890 TPASPQHAPPV
+890 PALPQHAPPV

-908 GEAPYSHHV
+908 GEAPYGHHI
-917 RQNSNAAATSSSWS
+917 QPNPNAAATSSSWG

-943 KTSAPRIPS
+943 ETSAPRIPS
-952 PIPHDFPEAQSLD
+952 PIPHDSPETQTPD
-965 QVVAALH
+965 QVAAALQ

-986 TSGQR
+986 TSSQR

-1004 NHTPETAPVSQ
+1004 YHTPDTAPVSQ
-1015 PPHDPWSTPQEG
+1015 PPYDLRSTPQQDH
-1027 YRNAD
+1027 RNAD
-1032 SASQRAS
+1032 SAPQRAS
-1039 RASEYPPDPISSS
+1039 RASEYPPDPISRS
-1052 RNSNSNNDTHDHNHS
+1052 RNSNSNNDTHDHGH
-1067 HDQNHNHI
+1067 NHN
-1075 YNINSSNHNHNSER
+1075 YNMDSSNHNHKSER
-1089 NNTKNKIASSSSR
+1089 NNTKNRIASSSSR
-1102 ISSSERRSRRGPTW
+1102 ISSSERRLRRGPTW
-1116 SRLSGGASPPT
+1116 SRLSGGASPQT

-1149 SDQPSDLHETGGSTA
+1149 SDQQSDPLETGGSTA
-1164 ETKTGVYESVT
+1164 ETTTGVYESVT

-1186 QDAVDD
+1186 QDAVDG

-1197 SHQGHQNH
+1197 SHQGHQSHRH
-1205 QHQSHSGHQRNENH
+1205 QTRSSHQSNENH
-1219 QTHQSH
+1219 QTYQSD
-1225 QTHQAR
+1225 QNHQAR
-1231 QTRQNPPRHQQQSQ
+1231 QTRQSPQRHQQQSQ

>member
-14 NDLRRDDGTCLS
+14 NDLRRDDGACLS
-26 VAELERR
+26 VAELEER

-71 PNNGPV
+71 PNNGLV
-77 AIDPMLRGAEPMD
+77 AIDPMLQGAEPMD
-90 VDMDNQ
+90 VDMEFQ

-154 LCESSTT
+154 LCEGSTT

-197 RLIISFPRKERQ
+197 RLIISFPRKERH
-209 ITVRY
+209 IIIRY

-242 KATLIE
+242 KATMIE

-263 ANRLAKKQEAMEA
+263 ANRLAKKKEAMEA
-276 QEAAIRDGIASPE
+276 QEAAIRDGIASSE
-289 KPRKEIQ
+289 KLRKEIQ
-296 RKDAEAAELSLVDQ
+296 SKDTEAAEVSLVDQ
-310 VRPALDDADV
+310 ARPVLDDADV

-331 EQVENATAPEVTPT
+331 EQVENATAPAVTPT
-345 EHPGSKALIPNV
+345 EHPGSKALIANV
-357 TPEEEQ
+357 PHVEEQ
-363 VEYGTASAVA
+363 F
-373 PTEDPGSKALIP
+373 
-385 DVTHEEEQVEYAT
+385 EYAT

-411 ALIPNVTPEEE
+411 AVTPDMTHEEE
-422 QVEYGTASAV
+422 QVEYATVPAV
-432 TPTEDPGSKALIP
+432 TPTEHPVSKALTP
-445 DVTYEEEQVEYAT
+445 DMTPEEEQVEYAT

-464 NVTPEEEQVEYGIA
+464 
-478 PAVTPTEDPVSKALI
+478 TESL
-493 PDVTYEEAQVEYA
+493 
-506 TAPAVT
+506 
-512 PNVTPEEEQVEYG
+512 
-525 IAPAVTPTEDPVSK
+525 
-539 ALTPSM
+539 
-545 TPEEEQV
+545 
-552 EYAAA
+552 
-557 PAVTPT
+557 
-563 EDPGSKALIPNVTHE
+563 
-578 EEQVENAI
+578 
-586 APVVTPTEPPPS
+586 PS

-624 GIDSATLTADQLT
+624 GIDSATLSADQLT

-688 NEQNRT
+688 NEQHRT
-694 ATTTQDSCPKDRPV
+694 ATTTQGSVRGSETITRKRKRSLGKSRWSCLPCKSRKTKCPKDRPA

-723 HPSSKRTCKSTAI
+723 HPSSKRTFKSTAI
-736 VDESADVDMVA
+736 VVESADVDMDA
-747 DTRVEKEQVDYKQA
+747 DTRVEKEQVDDKQA

-774 NENNE
+774 NEDNE

-803 PDVDHYPTE
+803 PDVDHYPAE

-852 LKLPQPDAV
+852 LSLPQPDAV

-917 RQNSNAAATSSSWS
+917 RQNSNAAATSSSWG
-931 QGANTNDANATA
+931 QGANINDANATA

-952 PIPHDFPEAQSLD
+952 PIPHDFSEAQSLD
-965 QVVAALH
+965 QVAAALH

-1004 NHTPETAPVSQ
+1004 DHTPETAPVSQ
-1015 PPHDPWSTPQEG
+1015 PPHDPWPTPQEG

-1032 SASQRAS
+1032 SASQRVS
-1039 RASEYPPDPISSS
+1039 RTSEYPPDPISSS
-1052 RNSNSNNDTHDHNHS
+1052 RNSNSNNDTHDHS
-1067 HDQNHNHI
+1067 HNQNQNHNHI
-1075 YNINSSNHNHNSER
+1075 YNINSSNHNHNSDR
-1089 NNTKNKIASSSSR
+1089 NNTKNRIASSSSR

-1149 SDQPSDLHETGGSTA
+1149 SDQPSDPHETGGSTA
-1164 ETKTGVYESVT
+1164 ETTTGVYESVT
-1175 TQSNSWAEDCE
+1175 TQSNSWVEDCE
-1186 QDAVDD
+1186 QDVADD

-1197 SHQGHQNH
+1197 SHQGHQSH

-1225 QTHQAR
+1225 QNHQAR
-1231 QTRQNPPRHQQQSQ
+1231 QTRQSPQRHQQQSQ

>member
-14 NDLRRDDGTCLS
+14 NDLRQDDGACLS
-26 VAELERR
+26 VAELEER
-33 LRNTIQEKKT
+33 LRNTIREKKT

-57 GTAEFTINATQTQT
+57 GTVEFTVNATQTQT

-90 VDMDNQ
+90 VDMENQ
-96 AQSVIYTALSILRS
+96 AQSRIYTALSILRS

-117 IQQAV
+117 VQQAV

-144 LTTMGWTFTY
+144 LTTIGWTFTY
-154 LCESSTT
+154 LCEGSTT
-161 IWNMRNQ
+161 VWNMRNQ
-168 HKVKVIVGDFS
+168 RKVRVIVGDFS

-197 RLIISFPRKERQ
+197 RLIISFPRKERK
-209 ITVRY
+209 IIVRY

-242 KATLIE
+242 KAILIQ

-263 ANRLAKKQEAMEA
+263 ASRLAKKQEAMEA

-289 KPRKEIQ
+289 KPRKERQ
-296 RKDAEAAELSLVDQ
+296 SKDIEAAEVSLVDQ
-310 VRPALDDADV
+310 ASPAMDDADV
-320 MQLQQAISYEE
+320 IQLQQAISHED
-331 EQVENATAPEVTPT
+331 EQVENA
-345 EHPGSKALIPNV
+345 
-357 TPEEEQ
+357 
-363 VEYGTASAVA
+363 
-373 PTEDPGSKALIP
+373 
-385 DVTHEEEQVEYAT
+385 
-398 APAVT
+398 
-403 PTEDPGSK
+403 
-411 ALIPNVTPEEE
+411 
-422 QVEYGTASAV
+422 
-432 TPTEDPGSKALIP
+432 
-445 DVTYEEEQVEYAT
+445 
-458 APAVTP
+458 
-464 NVTPEEEQVEYGIA
+464 IA
-478 PAVTPTEDPVSKALI
+478 PAVTPTEHPVS
-493 PDVTYEEAQVEYA
+493 E
-506 TAPAVT
+506 
-512 PNVTPEEEQVEYG
+512 
-525 IAPAVTPTEDPVSK
+525 
-539 ALTPSM
+539 
-545 TPEEEQV
+545 
-552 EYAAA
+552 
-557 PAVTPT
+557 
-563 EDPGSKALIPNVTHE
+563 ALIPNVTPE

-586 APVVTPTEPPPS
+586 APVVTPTQPPPS
-598 KALIL
+598 KGLIL

-613 MDVALRMLAEA
+613 MDVALKMLAEA
-624 GIDSATLTADQLT
+624 EIDSATLSADQLT

-644 DLQKESL
+644 NLQKESL

-688 NEQNRT
+688 NEQNGT
-694 ATTTQDSCPKDRPV
+694 ATTTQNSVRASETITRKRKRSLGKSRLSCLPCKSRKTKCPKDRPA
-708 CMVCQAAGY
+708 CMVCQAAGH

-723 HPSSKRTCKSTAI
+723 HPSSKRTFKSNAI
-736 VDESADVDMVA
+736 VDESADVDMDA
-747 DTRVEKEQVDYKQA
+747 DARVEKQQADDEQV
-761 PYHAAGAAQTHVE
+761 PVHAAGAAQTHVE
-774 NENNE
+774 NEDNE
-779 DEHGD
+779 YEHGD
-784 DNDHGPLQQDFL
+784 DNDHDPLQQDFV
-796 QEEQAEQ
+796 QEEQSEQ

-833 VNGVYEQPPSLP
+833 VHGVYERPPSLP
-845 YFQSASE
+845 YYQSASE
-852 LKLPQPDAV
+852 QSLPQPDAV

-873 ALQQSA
+873 AIQQSA
-879 AYFPTYNARSP
+879 AYFPT
-890 TPASPQHAPPV
+890 PALPQHAPPV

-908 GEAPYSHHV
+908 GEAPYGHHI
-917 RQNSNAAATSSSWS
+917 QPNPNAAATSSSWG

-943 KTSAPRIPS
+943 ETSAPRIPS
-952 PIPHDFPEAQSLD
+952 PIPHDSPETQTPD
-965 QVVAALH
+965 QVAAALQ

-986 TSGQR
+986 TSSQR

-1004 NHTPETAPVSQ
+1004 YHTPDTAPVSQ
-1015 PPHDPWSTPQEG
+1015 PPYDLRSTPQQDH
-1027 YRNAD
+1027 RNAD
-1032 SASQRAS
+1032 SAPQRAS
-1039 RASEYPPDPISSS
+1039 RASEYPPDPISRS
-1052 RNSNSNNDTHDHNHS
+1052 RNSNSNNDTHDHGH
-1067 HDQNHNHI
+1067 NHN
-1075 YNINSSNHNHNSER
+1075 YNMDSSNHNHKSER
-1089 NNTKNKIASSSSR
+1089 NNTKNRIASSSSR
-1102 ISSSERRSRRGPTW
+1102 ISSSERRLRRGPTW
-1116 SRLSGGASPPT
+1116 SRLSGGASPQT

-1149 SDQPSDLHETGGSTA
+1149 SDQQSDPLETGGSTA
-1164 ETKTGVYESVT
+1164 ETTTGVYESVT

-1186 QDAVDD
+1186 QDAVDG

-1197 SHQGHQNH
+1197 SHQGHQSHRH
-1205 QHQSHSGHQRNENH
+1205 QTRSSHQSNENH
-1219 QTHQSH
+1219 QTYQSD
-1225 QTHQAR
+1225 QNHQAR
-1231 QTRQNPPRHQQQSQ
+1231 QTRQSPQRHQQQSQ

>member
-14 NDLRRDDGTCLS
+14 NDLRQDDGACLS
-26 VAELERR
+26 VAELEER
-33 LRNTIQEKKT
+33 LRNTIREKKT

-57 GTAEFTINATQTQT
+57 GTVEFTINATQTQT

-90 VDMDNQ
+90 VDMENQ
-96 AQSVIYTALSILRS
+96 AQSRIYTALSILRS

-117 IQQAV
+117 VQQAV

-144 LTTMGWTFTY
+144 LTTIGWTFTY
-154 LCESSTT
+154 LCEGSTT
-161 IWNMRNQ
+161 VWNMRNQ
-168 HKVKVIVGDFS
+168 RKVRVIVGDFS

-197 RLIISFPRKERQ
+197 RLIISFPRKERK
-209 ITVRY
+209 IIVRY

-242 KATLIE
+242 KAILIQ
-248 ANRQAQKEAASAKRR
+248 ANRQAQKEATSAKRR
-263 ANRLAKKQEAMEA
+263 ASRLAKKQEAMEA

-289 KPRKEIQ
+289 KPRKERQSRDI
-296 RKDAEAAELSLVDQ
+296 EAAEVSLVDQ
-310 VRPALDDADV
+310 ASPAMDDADV
-320 MQLQQAISYEE
+320 IQLQQAISHED
-331 EQVENATAPEVTPT
+331 EQVENAIAPAVTPT
-345 EHPGSKALIPNV
+345 EHPVSEALIPNV

-363 VEYGTASAVA
+363 VE
-373 PTEDPGSKALIP
+373 I
-385 DVTHEEEQVEYAT
+385 AT

-403 PTEDPGSK
+403 PTEHPVSE

-422 QVEYGTASAV
+422 QVE
-432 TPTEDPGSKALIP
+432 I
-445 DVTYEEEQVEYAT
+445 AT
-458 APAVTP
+458 APAVTPTEHPVSEALIP
-464 NVTPEEEQVEYGIA
+464 NVTPEEEQVENAIA
-478 PAVTPTEDPVSKALI
+478 PVVSPTERPVS
-493 PDVTYEEAQVEYA
+493 E
-506 TAPAVT
+506 
-512 PNVTPEEEQVEYG
+512 
-525 IAPAVTPTEDPVSK
+525 
-539 ALTPSM
+539 
-545 TPEEEQV
+545 
-552 EYAAA
+552 
-557 PAVTPT
+557 
-563 EDPGSKALIPNVTHE
+563 ALIPNVTPE

-586 APVVTPTEPPPS
+586 APVVTPTQPPPS
-598 KALIL
+598 KGLIL

-613 MDVALRMLAEA
+613 MDVALKMLAEA
-624 GIDSATLTADQLT
+624 EIDSATLSADQLT

-644 DLQKESL
+644 NLQKESL

-688 NEQNRT
+688 NEQNGT
-694 ATTTQDSCPKDRPV
+694 ATTTQNSCPKDRPA
-708 CMVCQAAGY
+708 CMVCQAAGH

-723 HPSSKRTCKSTAI
+723 HPSSKRTFKSNAI
-736 VDESADVDMVA
+736 VDESADVDMDA
-747 DTRVEKEQVDYKQA
+747 DARVEKQQADDEQV
-761 PYHAAGAAQTHVE
+761 PVHAAGAAQTHVE
-774 NENNE
+774 NEDNE
-779 DEHGD
+779 YEHGD
-784 DNDHGPLQQDFL
+784 DNDHDPLQQDFV

-812 QYSSFPSAPVND
+812 QYTSFPSAPIND

-833 VNGVYEQPPSLP
+833 VHGVYERPPSLP
-845 YFQSASE
+845 YYQSASE
-852 LKLPQPDAV
+852 QSLPQPDAV

-873 ALQQSA
+873 AIQQSA
-879 AYFPTYNARSP
+879 AYFPT
-890 TPASPQHAPPV
+890 PALPQHAPPV

-908 GEAPYSHHV
+908 GEAPYGHHI
-917 RQNSNAAATSSSWS
+917 QPNPNAAATSSSWG

-943 KTSAPRIPS
+943 ETSAPRIPS
-952 PIPHDFPEAQSLD
+952 PIPHDSPETQTPD
-965 QVVAALH
+965 QVAAALQ

-986 TSGQR
+986 TSSQR

-1004 NHTPETAPVSQ
+1004 YHTPDTAPVSQ
-1015 PPHDPWSTPQEG
+1015 PPYDLRSTPQQDH
-1027 YRNAD
+1027 RNAD
-1032 SASQRAS
+1032 SAPQRAS
-1039 RASEYPPDPISSS
+1039 RASEYPPDPISRS
-1052 RNSNSNNDTHDHNHS
+1052 RNSNSNNDTHDHGH
-1067 HDQNHNHI
+1067 NHN
-1075 YNINSSNHNHNSER
+1075 YNMDSSNHNQKSER
-1089 NNTKNKIASSSSR
+1089 NNTKNRIASSSSR
-1102 ISSSERRSRRGPTW
+1102 ISSSERRLRRGPTW
-1116 SRLSGGASPPT
+1116 SRLSGGASPQT

-1149 SDQPSDLHETGGSTA
+1149 SDQQSDPLETGGSTA
-1164 ETKTGVYESVT
+1164 ETTTGVYESVT
-1175 TQSNSWAEDCE
+1175 TQSNSWAEDGE
-1186 QDAVDD
+1186 QDAVDG

-1197 SHQGHQNH
+1197 SHQGHQSHRH
-1205 QHQSHSGHQRNENH
+1205 QTRSSHQSNENH
-1219 QTHQSH
+1219 QTYQSD
-1225 QTHQAR
+1225 QNHQAR
-1231 QTRQNPPRHQQQSQ
+1231 QTRQSPQRHQQQSQ

>member
-14 NDLRRDDGTCLS
+14 NDLRQDDGACLS
-26 VAELERR
+26 VAELEER
-33 LRNTIQEKKT
+33 LRNTIREKKT

-57 GTAEFTINATQTQT
+57 GTVEFTINATQTQT

-90 VDMDNQ
+90 VDMENQ
-96 AQSVIYTALSILRS
+96 SQSRIYTALSILRS

-117 IQQAV
+117 VQQAV

-144 LTTMGWTFTY
+144 LTTIGWTFTY
-154 LCESSTT
+154 LCEGSTT
-161 IWNMRNQ
+161 VWNMRNQ
-168 HKVKVIVGDFS
+168 RKVRVIVGDFS

-197 RLIISFPRKERQ
+197 RLIISFPRKERK
-209 ITVRY
+209 IIVRY

-242 KATLIE
+242 KAILIQ

-263 ANRLAKKQEAMEA
+263 ASRLAKKQEAMEA

-289 KPRKEIQ
+289 KPRKERQSRDI
-296 RKDAEAAELSLVDQ
+296 EAAEVSLVDQ
-310 VRPALDDADV
+310 ASPAMDDADV
-320 MQLQQAISYEE
+320 IQLQQAISHED
-331 EQVENATAPEVTPT
+331 EQVENA
-345 EHPGSKALIPNV
+345 
-357 TPEEEQ
+357 
-363 VEYGTASAVA
+363 
-373 PTEDPGSKALIP
+373 
-385 DVTHEEEQVEYAT
+385 
-398 APAVT
+398 
-403 PTEDPGSK
+403 
-411 ALIPNVTPEEE
+411 
-422 QVEYGTASAV
+422 
-432 TPTEDPGSKALIP
+432 
-445 DVTYEEEQVEYAT
+445 
-458 APAVTP
+458 
-464 NVTPEEEQVEYGIA
+464 IA
-478 PAVTPTEDPVSKALI
+478 PAVTPTEHPVS
-493 PDVTYEEAQVEYA
+493 E
-506 TAPAVT
+506 
-512 PNVTPEEEQVEYG
+512 
-525 IAPAVTPTEDPVSK
+525 
-539 ALTPSM
+539 
-545 TPEEEQV
+545 
-552 EYAAA
+552 
-557 PAVTPT
+557 
-563 EDPGSKALIPNVTHE
+563 ALIPNVTPE

-586 APVVTPTEPPPS
+586 APVVTPTQPPPS
-598 KALIL
+598 KGLIL

-613 MDVALRMLAEA
+613 MDVALKMLAEA
-624 GIDSATLTADQLT
+624 EIDSATLSADQLT

-644 DLQKESL
+644 NLQKESL

-688 NEQNRT
+688 NEQNGT
-694 ATTTQDSCPKDRPV
+694 ATTTQNSVRASETITRKRKRSLGKSRLSCLPCKSRKTKCPKDRPA
-708 CMVCQAAGY
+708 CMVCQAAGH

-723 HPSSKRTCKSTAI
+723 HPSSKRTFKSNAI
-736 VDESADVDMVA
+736 VDESADVDMDA
-747 DTRVEKEQVDYKQA
+747 DARVEKQQADDEQV
-761 PYHAAGAAQTHVE
+761 PVHAAGAAQTHVE
-774 NENNE
+774 NEDNE
-779 DEHGD
+779 YEHGD
-784 DNDHGPLQQDFL
+784 DNDHDPLQPDFV

-812 QYSSFPSAPVND
+812 QYSSFPSAPIND

-833 VNGVYEQPPSLP
+833 VHGVYERPPSLP
-845 YFQSASE
+845 YYQSASE
-852 LKLPQPDAV
+852 QSLPQPDAV

-873 ALQQSA
+873 AIQQSA
-879 AYFPTYNARSP
+879 AYFPT
-890 TPASPQHAPPV
+890 PALPQHAPPV

-908 GEAPYSHHV
+908 GEAPYGHHI
-917 RQNSNAAATSSSWS
+917 QPNPNAAATSSSWG
-931 QGANTNDANATA
+931 QGANTNGANATA
-943 KTSAPRIPS
+943 ETSAPRIPS
-952 PIPHDFPEAQSLD
+952 PIPHDSPETQTPD
-965 QVVAALH
+965 QVAAALQ

-986 TSGQR
+986 TSSQR

-1004 NHTPETAPVSQ
+1004 YHTPDTAPVSQ
-1015 PPHDPWSTPQEG
+1015 PPYDLRSTPQQDH
-1027 YRNAD
+1027 RNAD
-1032 SASQRAS
+1032 SAPQRAS
-1039 RASEYPPDPISSS
+1039 RASEYPPDPISRS
-1052 RNSNSNNDTHDHNHS
+1052 RNSNSNNDTHDHGH
-1067 HDQNHNHI
+1067 NHN
-1075 YNINSSNHNHNSER
+1075 YNMDSSNHNQKSER
-1089 NNTKNKIASSSSR
+1089 NNTKNRIASSSSR
-1102 ISSSERRSRRGPTW
+1102 ISSSERRLRRGPTW
-1116 SRLSGGASPPT
+1116 SRLSGGASPQT

-1149 SDQPSDLHETGGSTA
+1149 SDQQSDPLETGGSTA
-1164 ETKTGVYESVT
+1164 ETTTGVYESVT

-1186 QDAVDD
+1186 QDAVDG

-1197 SHQGHQNH
+1197 SHQGHQSHRH
-1205 QHQSHSGHQRNENH
+1205 QTRSSHQSNENH
-1219 QTHQSH
+1219 QTYQSD
-1225 QTHQAR
+1225 QNHQAR
-1231 QTRQNPPRHQQQSQ
+1231 QTRQSPQRHQQQSQ

>member
-14 NDLRRDDGTCLS
+14 NDLRQDDGACLS
-26 VAELERR
+26 VAELEER
-33 LRNTIQEKKT
+33 LRNTIREKKT

-57 GTAEFTINATQTQT
+57 GTVEFTINATQTQT

-90 VDMDNQ
+90 VDMENQ
-96 AQSVIYTALSILRS
+96 SQSRIYTALSILRS

-117 IQQAV
+117 VQQAV

-144 LTTMGWTFTY
+144 LTTIGWTFTY
-154 LCESSTT
+154 LCEGSTT
-161 IWNMRNQ
+161 VWNMRNQ
-168 HKVKVIVGDFS
+168 RKVRVIVGDFS

-197 RLIISFPRKERQ
+197 RLIISFPRKERK
-209 ITVRY
+209 IIVRY

-242 KATLIE
+242 KAILIQ

-263 ANRLAKKQEAMEA
+263 ASRLAKKQEAMEA

-289 KPRKEIQ
+289 KPRKERQSRDI
-296 RKDAEAAELSLVDQ
+296 EAAEVSLVDQ
-310 VRPALDDADV
+310 ASPAMDDADV
-320 MQLQQAISYEE
+320 IQLQQAISHED
-331 EQVENATAPEVTPT
+331 EQVENAIAPAVTPT
-345 EHPGSKALIPNV
+345 EHPVSEALIPNV

-363 VEYGTASAVA
+363 VE
-373 PTEDPGSKALIP
+373 I
-385 DVTHEEEQVEYAT
+385 AT

-403 PTEDPGSK
+403 PTEHPVSE

-422 QVEYGTASAV
+422 QVEIATAPAV
-432 TPTEDPGSKALIP
+432 TPTEHPVSEAL
-445 DVTYEEEQVEYAT
+445 
-458 APAVTP
+458 TP
-464 NVTPEEEQVEYGIA
+464 NVTPEEEQVEN
-478 PAVTPTEDPVSKALI
+478 
-493 PDVTYEEAQVEYA
+493 A
-506 TAPAVT
+506 TAPAVSPT
-512 PNVTPEEEQVEYG
+512 ERPVSEALIPNVTPEEEQVENA
-525 IAPAVTPTEDPVSK
+525 IAPVVSPTERPVS
-539 ALTPSM
+539 
-545 TPEEEQV
+545 E
-552 EYAAA
+552 
-557 PAVTPT
+557 
-563 EDPGSKALIPNVTHE
+563 ALIPNVTPE

-586 APVVTPTEPPPS
+586 APVVTPTQPPPS
-598 KALIL
+598 KGLIL

-613 MDVALRMLAEA
+613 MDVALKMLAEA
-624 GIDSATLTADQLT
+624 EIDSATLSADQLT

-644 DLQKESL
+644 NLQKESL

-688 NEQNRT
+688 NEQNGT
-694 ATTTQDSCPKDRPV
+694 ATTTQNSVRASETITRKRKRSLGKSRLSCLPCKSRKTKCPKDRPA
-708 CMVCQAAGY
+708 CMVCQAAGH

-723 HPSSKRTCKSTAI
+723 HPSSKRTFKSNAI
-736 VDESADVDMVA
+736 VDESADVDMDA
-747 DTRVEKEQVDYKQA
+747 DARVEKQQADDEQV
-761 PYHAAGAAQTHVE
+761 PVHAAGAAQTHVE
-774 NENNE
+774 NEDNE
-779 DEHGD
+779 YEHGD
-784 DNDHGPLQQDFL
+784 DNDHDPLQPDFV

-812 QYSSFPSAPVND
+812 QYSSFPSAPIND

-833 VNGVYEQPPSLP
+833 VHGVYERPPSLP
-845 YFQSASE
+845 YYQSASE
-852 LKLPQPDAV
+852 QSLPQPDAV

-873 ALQQSA
+873 AIQQSA
-879 AYFPTYNARSP
+879 AYFPT
-890 TPASPQHAPPV
+890 PALPQHAPPV

-908 GEAPYSHHV
+908 GEAPYGHHI
-917 RQNSNAAATSSSWS
+917 QPNPNAAATSSSWG
-931 QGANTNDANATA
+931 QGANTNGANATA
-943 KTSAPRIPS
+943 ETSAPRIPS
-952 PIPHDFPEAQSLD
+952 PIPHDSPETQTPD
-965 QVVAALH
+965 QVAAALQ

-986 TSGQR
+986 TSSQR

-1004 NHTPETAPVSQ
+1004 YHTPDTAPVSQ
-1015 PPHDPWSTPQEG
+1015 PPYDLRSTPQQDH
-1027 YRNAD
+1027 RNAD
-1032 SASQRAS
+1032 SAPQRAS
-1039 RASEYPPDPISSS
+1039 RASEYPPDPISRS
-1052 RNSNSNNDTHDHNHS
+1052 RNSNSNNDTHDHGH
-1067 HDQNHNHI
+1067 NHN
-1075 YNINSSNHNHNSER
+1075 YDMDSSNHNQKSER
-1089 NNTKNKIASSSSR
+1089 NNTKNRIASSSSR
-1102 ISSSERRSRRGPTW
+1102 ISSSERRLRRGPTW
-1116 SRLSGGASPPT
+1116 SRLSGGASPQT

-1149 SDQPSDLHETGGSTA
+1149 SDQQSDPLETGGSTA
-1164 ETKTGVYESVT
+1164 ETTTGVYESVT

-1186 QDAVDD
+1186 QDAVDG

-1197 SHQGHQNH
+1197 SHQGHQSHRH
-1205 QHQSHSGHQRNENH
+1205 QTRSSHQSNENH
-1219 QTHQSH
+1219 QTYQSD
-1225 QTHQAR
+1225 QNHQAR
-1231 QTRQNPPRHQQQSQ
+1231 QTRQSPQSHQQQSQ

>member
-14 NDLRRDDGTCLS
+14 NDLRQDDGACLS
-26 VAELERR
+26 VAELEER
-33 LRNTIQEKKT
+33 LRNTIREKKT

-57 GTAEFTINATQTQT
+57 GTVEFTINATQTQT

-90 VDMDNQ
+90 VDMENQ
-96 AQSVIYTALSILRS
+96 SQSRIYTALSILRS

-117 IQQAV
+117 VQQAV

-144 LTTMGWTFTY
+144 LTTIGWTFTY
-154 LCESSTT
+154 LCEGSTT
-161 IWNMRNQ
+161 VWNMRNQ
-168 HKVKVIVGDFS
+168 RKVRVIVGDFS

-197 RLIISFPRKERQ
+197 RLIISFPRKERK
-209 ITVRY
+209 IIVRY

-242 KATLIE
+242 KAILIE

-263 ANRLAKKQEAMEA
+263 ASRLAKKQEAMEA

-289 KPRKEIQ
+289 KPRKERQ
-296 RKDAEAAELSLVDQ
+296 SKDTEAAEVSLVDQ
-310 VRPALDDADV
+310 ASPAMDDADV
-320 MQLQQAISYEE
+320 IQLQQAISHED
-331 EQVENATAPEVTPT
+331 EQVENA
-345 EHPGSKALIPNV
+345 
-357 TPEEEQ
+357 
-363 VEYGTASAVA
+363 
-373 PTEDPGSKALIP
+373 
-385 DVTHEEEQVEYAT
+385 
-398 APAVT
+398 
-403 PTEDPGSK
+403 
-411 ALIPNVTPEEE
+411 
-422 QVEYGTASAV
+422 
-432 TPTEDPGSKALIP
+432 
-445 DVTYEEEQVEYAT
+445 
-458 APAVTP
+458 
-464 NVTPEEEQVEYGIA
+464 IA
-478 PAVTPTEDPVSKALI
+478 PAVTPTEHPVS
-493 PDVTYEEAQVEYA
+493 E
-506 TAPAVT
+506 
-512 PNVTPEEEQVEYG
+512 
-525 IAPAVTPTEDPVSK
+525 
-539 ALTPSM
+539 
-545 TPEEEQV
+545 
-552 EYAAA
+552 
-557 PAVTPT
+557 
-563 EDPGSKALIPNVTHE
+563 ALIPNVTPE

-586 APVVTPTEPPPS
+586 APVVTPTQPPPS
-598 KALIL
+598 KGLIL

-613 MDVALRMLAEA
+613 MDVALKMLAEA
-624 GIDSATLTADQLT
+624 EIDSATLSADQLT

-644 DLQKESL
+644 NLQKESL

-682 PSVGDA
+682 SSVGDA
-688 NEQNRT
+688 NEQNGT
-694 ATTTQDSCPKDRPV
+694 ATTTQNSVRASETITRKRKRSLGKSRLSCLPCKSRKTKCPKDRPA
-708 CMVCQAAGY
+708 CMACQAAGH

-723 HPSSKRTCKSTAI
+723 HPSSKRTFKSNAI
-736 VDESADVDMVA
+736 VDESADVDMDA
-747 DTRVEKEQVDYKQA
+747 DARVEKQQADDEQV
-761 PYHAAGAAQTHVE
+761 PVHAAGAAQTHVE
-774 NENNE
+774 NEDNE
-779 DEHGD
+779 YEHGD
-784 DNDHGPLQQDFL
+784 DNDHDPLQQDFV

-812 QYSSFPSAPVND
+812 QYSSFPSAPIND

-833 VNGVYEQPPSLP
+833 VHGVYERPPSLP
-845 YFQSASE
+845 YYQSASE
-852 LKLPQPDAV
+852 QSLPQPDAV

-873 ALQQSA
+873 AIQQSA
-879 AYFPTYNARSP
+879 AYFPT
-890 TPASPQHAPPV
+890 PALPQHAPPV

-908 GEAPYSHHV
+908 GEAPYGHHI
-917 RQNSNAAATSSSWS
+917 QPNPNAAATSSSWG

-943 KTSAPRIPS
+943 ETSAPRIPS
-952 PIPHDFPEAQSLD
+952 PIPHDSPETQTPD
-965 QVVAALH
+965 QVAAALQ

-986 TSGQR
+986 TSSQR

-1004 NHTPETAPVSQ
+1004 YHTPDTAPVSQ
-1015 PPHDPWSTPQEG
+1015 PPYDLRSTPQQDH
-1027 YRNAD
+1027 RNAD
-1032 SASQRAS
+1032 SAPQRAS
-1039 RASEYPPDPISSS
+1039 RASEYPPDPISRS
-1052 RNSNSNNDTHDHNHS
+1052 RNSNSNNDTHDHGH
-1067 HDQNHNHI
+1067 NHN
-1075 YNINSSNHNHNSER
+1075 YNMDSSNHNHKSER
-1089 NNTKNKIASSSSR
+1089 NSTNNRIASSSSR
-1102 ISSSERRSRRGPTW
+1102 ISSSERRLRRGPTW
-1116 SRLSGGASPPT
+1116 SRLSGGASPQT

-1149 SDQPSDLHETGGSTA
+1149 SDQQSDPLETGGSTA
-1164 ETKTGVYESVT
+1164 ETTTGVYESVT

-1186 QDAVDD
+1186 QDAVDG

-1197 SHQGHQNH
+1197 SHQGHQSHRH
-1205 QHQSHSGHQRNENH
+1205 QTRSSHQSNENH
-1219 QTHQSH
+1219 QTYQSD
-1225 QTHQAR
+1225 QNHQAR
-1231 QTRQNPPRHQQQSQ
+1231 QTRQSPQSHQQQSQ

>member
-14 NDLRRDDGTCLS
+14 NDLRQDDGACLS
-26 VAELERR
+26 VAELEER
-33 LRNTIQEKKT
+33 LRNTIREKKT

-57 GTAEFTINATQTQT
+57 GTVEFTINATQTQT

-90 VDMDNQ
+90 VDMENQ
-96 AQSVIYTALSILRS
+96 SQSRIYTALSILRS

-117 IQQAV
+117 VQQAV

-144 LTTMGWTFTY
+144 LTTIGWTFTY
-154 LCESSTT
+154 LCEGSTT
-161 IWNMRNQ
+161 VWNMRNQ
-168 HKVKVIVGDFS
+168 RKVRVIVGDFS

-197 RLIISFPRKERQ
+197 RLIISFPRKERK
-209 ITVRY
+209 IIVRY

-242 KATLIE
+242 KAILIQ

-263 ANRLAKKQEAMEA
+263 ASRLAKKQEAMEA

-289 KPRKEIQ
+289 KPRKERQSRDI
-296 RKDAEAAELSLVDQ
+296 EAAEVSLVDQ
-310 VRPALDDADV
+310 ASPAMDDADV
-320 MQLQQAISYEE
+320 IQLQQAISHED
-331 EQVENATAPEVTPT
+331 EQVENA
-345 EHPGSKALIPNV
+345 
-357 TPEEEQ
+357 
-363 VEYGTASAVA
+363 
-373 PTEDPGSKALIP
+373 
-385 DVTHEEEQVEYAT
+385 
-398 APAVT
+398 
-403 PTEDPGSK
+403 
-411 ALIPNVTPEEE
+411 
-422 QVEYGTASAV
+422 
-432 TPTEDPGSKALIP
+432 
-445 DVTYEEEQVEYAT
+445 
-458 APAVTP
+458 
-464 NVTPEEEQVEYGIA
+464 IA
-478 PAVTPTEDPVSKALI
+478 PAVTPTEHPVS
-493 PDVTYEEAQVEYA
+493 E
-506 TAPAVT
+506 
-512 PNVTPEEEQVEYG
+512 
-525 IAPAVTPTEDPVSK
+525 
-539 ALTPSM
+539 
-545 TPEEEQV
+545 
-552 EYAAA
+552 
-557 PAVTPT
+557 
-563 EDPGSKALIPNVTHE
+563 ALIPNVTPE

-586 APVVTPTEPPPS
+586 APVVTPTQPPPS
-598 KALIL
+598 KGLIL

-613 MDVALRMLAEA
+613 MDVALKMLAEA
-624 GIDSATLTADQLT
+624 EIDSATLSADQLT

-644 DLQKESL
+644 NLQKESL

-688 NEQNRT
+688 NEQNGT
-694 ATTTQDSCPKDRPV
+694 ATTTQNSVRASETITRKRKRSLGKSRLSCLPCKSRKTKCPKDRPA
-708 CMVCQAAGY
+708 CMVCQAAGH

-723 HPSSKRTCKSTAI
+723 HPSSKRTFKSNAI
-736 VDESADVDMVA
+736 VDESADVDMDA
-747 DTRVEKEQVDYKQA
+747 DARVEKQQADDEQV
-761 PYHAAGAAQTHVE
+761 PVHAAGAAQTHVE
-774 NENNE
+774 NEDNE
-779 DEHGD
+779 YEHGD
-784 DNDHGPLQQDFL
+784 DNDHDPLQPDFV

-812 QYSSFPSAPVND
+812 QYSSFPSAPIND

-833 VNGVYEQPPSLP
+833 VHGVYERPPSLP
-845 YFQSASE
+845 YYQSASE
-852 LKLPQPDAV
+852 QSLPQPDAV

-873 ALQQSA
+873 AIQQSA
-879 AYFPTYNARSP
+879 AYFPT
-890 TPASPQHAPPV
+890 PALPQHAPPV

-908 GEAPYSHHV
+908 GEAPYGHHI
-917 RQNSNAAATSSSWS
+917 QPNPNAAATSSSWG
-931 QGANTNDANATA
+931 QGANTNGANATA
-943 KTSAPRIPS
+943 ETSAPRIPS
-952 PIPHDFPEAQSLD
+952 PIPHDSPETQTPD
-965 QVVAALH
+965 QVAAALQ

-986 TSGQR
+986 TSSQR

-1004 NHTPETAPVSQ
+1004 YHTPDTAPVSQ
-1015 PPHDPWSTPQEG
+1015 PPYDLRSTPQQDH
-1027 YRNAD
+1027 RNAD
-1032 SASQRAS
+1032 SAPQRAS
-1039 RASEYPPDPISSS
+1039 RASEYPPDPISRS
-1052 RNSNSNNDTHDHNHS
+1052 RNSNSNNDTHDHGH
-1067 HDQNHNHI
+1067 NHN
-1075 YNINSSNHNHNSER
+1075 YNMDSSNHNHKSER
-1089 NNTKNKIASSSSR
+1089 NNTKNRIASSSSR
-1102 ISSSERRSRRGPTW
+1102 ISSSERRLRRGPTW
-1116 SRLSGGASPPT
+1116 SRLSGGASPQT

-1149 SDQPSDLHETGGSTA
+1149 SDQQSDPLETGGSTA
-1164 ETKTGVYESVT
+1164 ETTTGVYESVT

-1186 QDAVDD
+1186 QDAVDG

-1197 SHQGHQNH
+1197 SHQGHQSHRH
-1205 QHQSHSGHQRNENH
+1205 QTRSSHQSNENH
-1219 QTHQSH
+1219 QTYQSD
-1225 QTHQAR
+1225 QNHQAR
-1231 QTRQNPPRHQQQSQ
+1231 QTRQSPQSHQQQSQ

>member
-14 NDLRRDDGTCLS
+14 NDLRQDDGACLS
-26 VAELERR
+26 VAELEER
-33 LRNTIQEKKT
+33 LRNTIREKKT

-57 GTAEFTINATQTQT
+57 GTVEFTINATQTQT

-90 VDMDNQ
+90 VDMENQ
-96 AQSVIYTALSILRS
+96 SQSRIYTALSILRS

-117 IQQAV
+117 VQQAV

-144 LTTMGWTFTY
+144 LTTIGWTFTY
-154 LCESSTT
+154 LCEGSTT
-161 IWNMRNQ
+161 VWNMRNQ
-168 HKVKVIVGDFS
+168 RKVRVIVGDFS

-197 RLIISFPRKERQ
+197 RLIISFPRKERK
-209 ITVRY
+209 IIVRY

-242 KATLIE
+242 KAIMIE

-263 ANRLAKKQEAMEA
+263 ASRLAKKQEAMEA

-289 KPRKEIQ
+289 KPRKERQ
-296 RKDAEAAELSLVDQ
+296 SKDIEAAEVSLVDQ
-310 VRPALDDADV
+310 ASPAMDDADV
-320 MQLQQAISYEE
+320 IQLQQAISHED
-331 EQVENATAPEVTPT
+331 EQVENAIAPAVTPT
-345 EHPGSKALIPNV
+345 EHPVSEALIPNV

-363 VEYGTASAVA
+363 VENAIA
-373 PTEDPGSKALIP
+373 PVVSSTEHPVS
-385 DVTHEEEQVEYAT
+385 E
-398 APAVT
+398 
-403 PTEDPGSK
+403 
-411 ALIPNVTPEEE
+411 ALIPNVTP
-422 QVEYGTASAV
+422 
-432 TPTEDPGSKALIP
+432 
-445 DVTYEEEQVEYAT
+445 
-458 APAVTP
+458 
-464 NVTPEEEQVEYGIA
+464 
-478 PAVTPTEDPVSKALI
+478 
-493 PDVTYEEAQVEYA
+493 
-506 TAPAVT
+506 
-512 PNVTPEEEQVEYG
+512 
-525 IAPAVTPTEDPVSK
+525 
-539 ALTPSM
+539 
-545 TPEEEQV
+545 
-552 EYAAA
+552 
-557 PAVTPT
+557 
-563 EDPGSKALIPNVTHE
+563 E

-586 APVVTPTEPPPS
+586 APVVTPTQPPPS
-598 KALIL
+598 KGLIL

-613 MDVALRMLAEA
+613 MDVALKMLAEA
-624 GIDSATLTADQLT
+624 EIDSATLSADQLT

-644 DLQKESL
+644 NLQKESL

-688 NEQNRT
+688 NEQNGT
-694 ATTTQDSCPKDRPV
+694 ATTTQNSVRASETITRKRKRSLGKSRLSCLPCKSRKTKCPKDRPA
-708 CMVCQAAGY
+708 CMVCQAAGH

-723 HPSSKRTCKSTAI
+723 HPSSKRTFKSNAI
-736 VDESADVDMVA
+736 VDESADVDMDA
-747 DTRVEKEQVDYKQA
+747 DARVEKEQVDDEQV
-761 PYHAAGAAQTHVE
+761 PVHAADAAQTHVE
-774 NENNE
+774 NEDNE
-779 DEHGD
+779 YKHGD
-784 DNDHGPLQQDFL
+784 DNDHDPLQQDFV

-812 QYSSFPSAPVND
+812 QYSSFPSAPIND

-833 VNGVYEQPPSLP
+833 VHGVYERPPSLP
-845 YFQSASE
+845 YYQSASE
-852 LKLPQPDAV
+852 QSLPQPDAV

-873 ALQQSA
+873 AIQQSA
-879 AYFPTYNARSP
+879 AYFPT
-890 TPASPQHAPPV
+890 PALPQHAPPV

-908 GEAPYSHHV
+908 GEAPYGHHI
-917 RQNSNAAATSSSWS
+917 QPNLNAAATSSSWG

-943 KTSAPRIPS
+943 ETSAPRIPS
-952 PIPHDFPEAQSLD
+952 PIPHDSPETQTPD
-965 QVVAALH
+965 QVAAALQ

-986 TSGQR
+986 TSSQR

-1004 NHTPETAPVSQ
+1004 YHTPDTAPVSQ
-1015 PPHDPWSTPQEG
+1015 PPYDLRSTPQQDH
-1027 YRNAD
+1027 RNAD
-1032 SASQRAS
+1032 SAPQRAS
-1039 RASEYPPDPISSS
+1039 RASEYPPDPISRS
-1052 RNSNSNNDTHDHNHS
+1052 RNSNSNNDTHDHGH
-1067 HDQNHNHI
+1067 NHN
-1075 YNINSSNHNHNSER
+1075 YNMDSSNHNQKSER
-1089 NNTKNKIASSSSR
+1089 NNTKNRIASSSSR
-1102 ISSSERRSRRGPTW
+1102 ISSSERRLRRGPTW
-1116 SRLSGGASPPT
+1116 SRLSGGASPQT

-1149 SDQPSDLHETGGSTA
+1149 SDQQSDPLETGGSTA
-1164 ETKTGVYESVT
+1164 ETTTGVYESVT
-1175 TQSNSWAEDCE
+1175 TQSNSWAEDGE
-1186 QDAVDD
+1186 QDAVDG

-1197 SHQGHQNH
+1197 SHQGHQSHRH
-1205 QHQSHSGHQRNENH
+1205 QTRSSHQSNENH
-1219 QTHQSH
+1219 QTYQSD
-1225 QTHQAR
+1225 QNHQAR
-1231 QTRQNPPRHQQQSQ
+1231 QTRQSPQRHQQQSQ

>member
-14 NDLRRDDGTCLS
+14 NDLRQDDGACLS
-26 VAELERR
+26 VAELEER
-33 LRNTIQEKKT
+33 LRNTIREKKT

-57 GTAEFTINATQTQT
+57 GTVEFTINATQTQT

-90 VDMDNQ
+90 VDMENQ
-96 AQSVIYTALSILRS
+96 SQSRIYTALSILRS

-117 IQQAV
+117 VQQAV

-144 LTTMGWTFTY
+144 LTTIGWTFTY
-154 LCESSTT
+154 LCEGSTT
-161 IWNMRNQ
+161 VWNMRNQ
-168 HKVKVIVGDFS
+168 RKVRVIVGDFS

-197 RLIISFPRKERQ
+197 RLIISFPRKERK
-209 ITVRY
+209 IIVRY

-242 KATLIE
+242 KAILIQ

-263 ANRLAKKQEAMEA
+263 ASRLAKKQEAMEA

-289 KPRKEIQ
+289 KPRKERQSRDI
-296 RKDAEAAELSLVDQ
+296 EAAEVSLVDQ
-310 VRPALDDADV
+310 ASPAMDDADV
-320 MQLQQAISYEE
+320 IQLQQAISHED
-331 EQVENATAPEVTPT
+331 EQVENA
-345 EHPGSKALIPNV
+345 
-357 TPEEEQ
+357 
-363 VEYGTASAVA
+363 
-373 PTEDPGSKALIP
+373 
-385 DVTHEEEQVEYAT
+385 
-398 APAVT
+398 
-403 PTEDPGSK
+403 
-411 ALIPNVTPEEE
+411 
-422 QVEYGTASAV
+422 
-432 TPTEDPGSKALIP
+432 
-445 DVTYEEEQVEYAT
+445 
-458 APAVTP
+458 
-464 NVTPEEEQVEYGIA
+464 IA
-478 PAVTPTEDPVSKALI
+478 PAVTPTEHPVS
-493 PDVTYEEAQVEYA
+493 E
-506 TAPAVT
+506 
-512 PNVTPEEEQVEYG
+512 
-525 IAPAVTPTEDPVSK
+525 
-539 ALTPSM
+539 
-545 TPEEEQV
+545 
-552 EYAAA
+552 
-557 PAVTPT
+557 
-563 EDPGSKALIPNVTHE
+563 ALIPNVTPE

-586 APVVTPTEPPPS
+586 APVVTPTQPPPS
-598 KALIL
+598 KGLIL

-613 MDVALRMLAEA
+613 MDVALKMLAEA
-624 GIDSATLTADQLT
+624 EIDSATLSADQLT

-644 DLQKESL
+644 NLQKESL

-688 NEQNRT
+688 NEQNGT
-694 ATTTQDSCPKDRPV
+694 ATTTQNSVRASETITRKRKRSLGKSRLSCLPCKSRKTKCPKDRPA
-708 CMVCQAAGY
+708 CMVCQAAGH

-723 HPSSKRTCKSTAI
+723 HPSSKRTFKSNAI
-736 VDESADVDMVA
+736 VDESADVDMDA
-747 DTRVEKEQVDYKQA
+747 DARVEKQQADDEQV
-761 PYHAAGAAQTHVE
+761 PVHAAGAAQTHVE
-774 NENNE
+774 NEDNE
-779 DEHGD
+779 YEHGD
-784 DNDHGPLQQDFL
+784 DNDHDPLQPDFV

-812 QYSSFPSAPVND
+812 QYSSFPSAPIND

-833 VNGVYEQPPSLP
+833 VHGVYERPPSLP
-845 YFQSASE
+845 YYQSASE
-852 LKLPQPDAV
+852 QSLPQPDAV

-873 ALQQSA
+873 AIQQSA
-879 AYFPTYNARSP
+879 AYFPT
-890 TPASPQHAPPV
+890 PALPQHAPPV

-908 GEAPYSHHV
+908 GEAPYGHHI
-917 RQNSNAAATSSSWS
+917 QPNPNAAATSSSWG

-943 KTSAPRIPS
+943 ETSAPRIPS
-952 PIPHDFPEAQSLD
+952 PIPHDSPETQTPD
-965 QVVAALH
+965 QVAAALQ

-986 TSGQR
+986 TSSQR
-991 YTSGPSVKMKQPV
+991 YTSGPNVKMKQPV
-1004 NHTPETAPVSQ
+1004 YHTPDTAPVSQ
-1015 PPHDPWSTPQEG
+1015 PPYDLRSTPQQDH
-1027 YRNAD
+1027 RNAD
-1032 SASQRAS
+1032 SAPQRAS
-1039 RASEYPPDPISSS
+1039 RASEYPPDPISRS
-1052 RNSNSNNDTHDHNHS
+1052 RNSNSNNDTHDHGH
-1067 HDQNHNHI
+1067 NHN
-1075 YNINSSNHNHNSER
+1075 YNMDSSNHNHKSER
-1089 NNTKNKIASSSSR
+1089 NNTKNRIASSSSR
-1102 ISSSERRSRRGPTW
+1102 ISSSERRLRRGPTW
-1116 SRLSGGASPPT
+1116 SRLSGGASPQT

-1149 SDQPSDLHETGGSTA
+1149 SDQQSDPLETGGSTA
-1164 ETKTGVYESVT
+1164 ETTTGVYESVT

-1186 QDAVDD
+1186 QDVVDG

-1197 SHQGHQNH
+1197 SHQGHQSHRH
-1205 QHQSHSGHQRNENH
+1205 QTRSSHQSNENH
-1219 QTHQSH
+1219 QTYQSD
-1225 QTHQAR
+1225 QNHQAR
-1231 QTRQNPPRHQQQSQ
+1231 QTRQSPQSHQQQSQ

>member
-14 NDLRRDDGTCLS
+14 NDLRQDDGACLS
-26 VAELERR
+26 VAELEER
-33 LRNTIQEKKT
+33 LRNTIREKKT

-57 GTAEFTINATQTQT
+57 GTVEFTINATQTQT

-90 VDMDNQ
+90 VDMENQ
-96 AQSVIYTALSILRS
+96 AQSRIYTALSILRS

-117 IQQAV
+117 VQQAV

-144 LTTMGWTFTY
+144 LTTIGWTFTY
-154 LCESSTT
+154 LCEGSTT
-161 IWNMRNQ
+161 VWNMRNQ
-168 HKVKVIVGDFS
+168 RKVRVIVGDFS

-197 RLIISFPRKERQ
+197 RLIISFPRKERK
-209 ITVRY
+209 IIVRY

-242 KATLIE
+242 KAILIE

-263 ANRLAKKQEAMEA
+263 ASRLAKKQEAMEA

-289 KPRKEIQ
+289 KPRKERQ
-296 RKDAEAAELSLVDQ
+296 SKDIEAAEVSLVDQ
-310 VRPALDDADV
+310 ASPAMDDADV
-320 MQLQQAISYEE
+320 IQLQQAISHED
-331 EQVENATAPEVTPT
+331 EQVENA
-345 EHPGSKALIPNV
+345 
-357 TPEEEQ
+357 
-363 VEYGTASAVA
+363 
-373 PTEDPGSKALIP
+373 
-385 DVTHEEEQVEYAT
+385 
-398 APAVT
+398 
-403 PTEDPGSK
+403 
-411 ALIPNVTPEEE
+411 
-422 QVEYGTASAV
+422 
-432 TPTEDPGSKALIP
+432 
-445 DVTYEEEQVEYAT
+445 
-458 APAVTP
+458 
-464 NVTPEEEQVEYGIA
+464 IA
-478 PAVTPTEDPVSKALI
+478 PAVTPTEHPVS
-493 PDVTYEEAQVEYA
+493 E
-506 TAPAVT
+506 
-512 PNVTPEEEQVEYG
+512 
-525 IAPAVTPTEDPVSK
+525 
-539 ALTPSM
+539 
-545 TPEEEQV
+545 
-552 EYAAA
+552 
-557 PAVTPT
+557 
-563 EDPGSKALIPNVTHE
+563 ALIPNVTPE

-586 APVVTPTEPPPS
+586 APVVTPTQPPPS
-598 KALIL
+598 KGLIL

-613 MDVALRMLAEA
+613 MDVALKMLAEA
-624 GIDSATLTADQLT
+624 EIDSATLSADQLT

-644 DLQKESL
+644 NLQKESL

-688 NEQNRT
+688 NEQNGT
-694 ATTTQDSCPKDRPV
+694 ATTTQNSVRASETITRKRKRSLGKSRLSCLPCKSRKTKCPKDRPA
-708 CMVCQAAGY
+708 CMVCQAAGH

-723 HPSSKRTCKSTAI
+723 HPSSKRTFKSNAI
-736 VDESADVDMVA
+736 VDESADVDMDA
-747 DTRVEKEQVDYKQA
+747 DARVEKQQADDEQV
-761 PYHAAGAAQTHVE
+761 PVHAAGAAQTHVE
-774 NENNE
+774 NEDNE
-779 DEHGD
+779 YEHGD
-784 DNDHGPLQQDFL
+784 DNDHDPLQQDFV

-812 QYSSFPSAPVND
+812 QYTSFPSAPIND

-833 VNGVYEQPPSLP
+833 VHGVYERPPSLP
-845 YFQSASE
+845 YYQSASE
-852 LKLPQPDAV
+852 QSLPQPDAV

-873 ALQQSA
+873 AIQQSA
-879 AYFPTYNARSP
+879 AYFPT
-890 TPASPQHAPPV
+890 PALPQHAPPV

-908 GEAPYSHHV
+908 GEAPYGHHI
-917 RQNSNAAATSSSWS
+917 QPNPNAAATSSSWG

-943 KTSAPRIPS
+943 ETSAPRIPS
-952 PIPHDFPEAQSLD
+952 PIPHDSPETQTPD
-965 QVVAALH
+965 QVAAALQ

-986 TSGQR
+986 TSSQR

-1004 NHTPETAPVSQ
+1004 YHTPDTAPVSQ
-1015 PPHDPWSTPQEG
+1015 PPYDLRSTPQQDH
-1027 YRNAD
+1027 RNAD
-1032 SASQRAS
+1032 SAPQRAS
-1039 RASEYPPDPISSS
+1039 RASEYPPDPISRS
-1052 RNSNSNNDTHDHNHS
+1052 RNSNSNNDTHDHGH
-1067 HDQNHNHI
+1067 NHN
-1075 YNINSSNHNHNSER
+1075 YNMDSSNHNHKSER
-1089 NNTKNKIASSSSR
+1089 NNTKNRIASSSSR
-1102 ISSSERRSRRGPTW
+1102 ISSSERRLRRGPTW
-1116 SRLSGGASPPT
+1116 SRLSGGASPQT

-1149 SDQPSDLHETGGSTA
+1149 SDQQSDPLETGGSTA
-1164 ETKTGVYESVT
+1164 ETTTGVYESVT

-1186 QDAVDD
+1186 QDAVDG

-1197 SHQGHQNH
+1197 SHQGHQSHRH
-1205 QHQSHSGHQRNENH
+1205 QTRSSHQSNENH
-1219 QTHQSH
+1219 QTYQSD
-1225 QTHQAR
+1225 QNHQAR
-1231 QTRQNPPRHQQQSQ
+1231 QTRQSPQRHQQQSQ

>member
-14 NDLRRDDGTCLS
+14 NDLRQDDGACLS
-26 VAELERR
+26 VAELEER
-33 LRNTIQEKKT
+33 LRNTIREKKT

-57 GTAEFTINATQTQT
+57 GTVEFTINATQTQT

-77 AIDPMLRGAEPMD
+77 AVDPMLRGAEPMD
-90 VDMDNQ
+90 VDMENQ
-96 AQSVIYTALSILRS
+96 AQSRIYTALSILRS

-117 IQQAV
+117 VQQAV

-133 DSSSWILHHTE
+133 DSSSWVLHHTE
-144 LTTMGWTFTY
+144 LTTTGWTFTY
-154 LCESSTT
+154 LCEGSTT

-168 HKVKVIVGDFS
+168 HKVRVIVGDFS

-197 RLIISFPRKERQ
+197 RLIISFPRKERK
-209 ITVRY
+209 IIVRY

-242 KATLIE
+242 QATLIE

-263 ANRLAKKQEAMEA
+263 ASRLAKKQEAMEA
-276 QEAAIRDGIASPE
+276 QEAAICDGIASPE
-289 KPRKEIQ
+289 KPRKQ
-296 RKDAEAAELSLVDQ
+296 RQSKYTEAAEVSLVDQ
-310 VRPALDDADV
+310 ASPAMDDADV
-320 MQLQQAISYEE
+320 IQLQQAISHEE
-331 EQVENATAPEVTPT
+331 EQVEIAIAPAVTPT
-345 EHPGSKALIPNV
+345 EHPVSEALIPNV

-363 VEYGTASAVA
+363 VEIA
-373 PTEDPGSKALIP
+373 
-385 DVTHEEEQVEYAT
+385 
-398 APAVT
+398 
-403 PTEDPGSK
+403 
-411 ALIPNVTPEEE
+411 
-422 QVEYGTASAV
+422 
-432 TPTEDPGSKALIP
+432 
-445 DVTYEEEQVEYAT
+445 
-458 APAVTP
+458 
-464 NVTPEEEQVEYGIA
+464 IA
-478 PAVTPTEDPVSKALI
+478 PAVTPTEHPVS
-493 PDVTYEEAQVEYA
+493 E
-506 TAPAVT
+506 
-512 PNVTPEEEQVEYG
+512 
-525 IAPAVTPTEDPVSK
+525 
-539 ALTPSM
+539 
-545 TPEEEQV
+545 
-552 EYAAA
+552 
-557 PAVTPT
+557 
-563 EDPGSKALIPNVTHE
+563 ALIPNVTPE

-598 KALIL
+598 KGLIL

-613 MDVALRMLAEA
+613 MDVALKMLAEA
-624 GIDSATLTADQLT
+624 EIDSATLSADQLT

-688 NEQNRT
+688 NEQNGT
-694 ATTTQDSCPKDRPV
+694 ATTTQNSVRDSETITRKRKRSLGKSRLSCLPCKSRKTKCPKDRPA
-708 CMVCQAAGY
+708 CMVCQAAGH

-723 HPSSKRTCKSTAI
+723 HPSSKRTFKSNAI
-736 VDESADVDMVA
+736 VDESADVDMDA
-747 DTRVEKEQVDYKQA
+747 DARVEKEQADGEHVSVY
-761 PYHAAGAAQTHVE
+761 AAGAAQTHVE
-774 NENNE
+774 NEDNE
-779 DEHGD
+779 YEHGD
-784 DNDHGPLQQDFL
+784 DNDHDPLQQDFV

-803 PDVDHYPTE
+803 PDADRYPTE
-812 QYSSFPSAPVND
+812 QYSSFPSAPIND
-824 FFSDMPNES
+824 LFSDMPNES
-833 VNGVYEQPPSLP
+833 VRGVYERPPSLP

-852 LKLPQPDAV
+852 QSLPQPDAV

-866 SQLSPDL
+866 SQPSPDL
-873 ALQQSA
+873 AIQQSA
-879 AYFPTYNARSP
+879 AYLPTYNARSP

-908 GEAPYSHHV
+908 GEAPYGHHV
-917 RQNSNAAATSSSWS
+917 QQNPNAAATPSSWG

-943 KTSAPRIPS
+943 ETSAPRIPS
-952 PIPHDFPEAQSLD
+952 PIPHDSPETQTPD
-965 QVVAALH
+965 QVAAALH

-986 TSGQR
+986 TSSQR
-991 YTSGPSVKMKQPV
+991 YTSGTSVKMKQPV
-1004 NHTPETAPVSQ
+1004 NHTPDTAPVSQ
-1015 PPHDPWSTPQEG
+1015 PPYDLRFTPQKDH
-1027 YRNAD
+1027 RNAD
-1032 SASQRAS
+1032 LAPQRAS
-1039 RASEYPPDPISSS
+1039 KASEYPPDPISRS
-1052 RNSNSNNDTHDHNHS
+1052 RNSNSNNDTHDHGHG
-1067 HDQNHNHI
+1067 HNHNH
-1075 YNINSSNHNHNSER
+1075 NHNMNSSNHNHKSER
-1089 NNTKNKIASSSSR
+1089 NNTKNRIASSSSR
-1102 ISSSERRSRRGPTW
+1102 ISSSERRLRRGPPW

-1127 NEPDKIG
+1127 NEPNKIG

-1149 SDQPSDLHETGGSTA
+1149 SDQQSDPHETGGSTA
-1164 ETKTGVYESVT
+1164 EATTGVYESVT

-1186 QDAVDD
+1186 QDAVDG

-1197 SHQGHQNH
+1197 SHQGHQG
-1205 QHQSHSGHQRNENH
+1205 HQSRSSHQSNENH
-1219 QTHQSH
+1219 QTHQSD
-1225 QTHQAR
+1225 QNHQAR
-1231 QTRQNPPRHQQQSQ
+1231 QSRQSPQRHQQQSQ

>member
-14 NDLRRDDGTCLS
+14 NDLRRDDGACLS
-26 VAELERR
+26 VADLERR

-77 AIDPMLRGAEPMD
+77 AIDPMLQGAEPMD
-90 VDMDNQ
+90 VYMDNQ

-296 RKDAEAAELSLVDQ
+296 RKDAEAAEVSLVDQ

-331 EQVENATAPEVTPT
+331 EQVENATAPAVTPT
-345 EHPGSKALIPNV
+345 EHPV
-357 TPEEEQ
+357 
-363 VEYGTASAVA
+363 
-373 PTEDPGSKALIP
+373 SKALIP
-385 DVTHEEEQVEYAT
+385 DVTHEEERFEVEYAT
-398 APAVT
+398 APAVA

-422 QVEYGTASAV
+422 QVEYGT
-432 TPTEDPGSKALIP
+432 
-445 DVTYEEEQVEYAT
+445 
-458 APAVTP
+458 
-464 NVTPEEEQVEYGIA
+464 
-478 PAVTPTEDPVSKALI
+478 
-493 PDVTYEEAQVEYA
+493 
-506 TAPAVT
+506 
-512 PNVTPEEEQVEYG
+512 
-525 IAPAVTPTEDPVSK
+525 
-539 ALTPSM
+539 
-545 TPEEEQV
+545 
-552 EYAAA
+552 A

-624 GIDSATLTADQLT
+624 GIDSATLSADQLT

-694 ATTTQDSCPKDRPV
+694 ATTQDSVRGSGTIARKRKRSLGKSRWSCLPCKSRKTKCPKDRPV

-774 NENNE
+774 NEDNE

-852 LKLPQPDAV
+852 LELPQPDAV

-890 TPASPQHAPPV
+890 NPASPQHAPPV

-952 PIPHDFPEAQSLD
+952 PIPHDFPEEQSLD
-965 QVVAALH
+965 QVAAALH

-1015 PPHDPWSTPQEG
+1015 PPHDPWSTPQEC

-1052 RNSNSNNDTHDHNHS
+1052 RNSNSNNDTHDHNH
-1067 HDQNHNHI
+1067 NHNQSHNHM

-1164 ETKTGVYESVT
+1164 ETTTGVYESVT

-1231 QTRQNPPRHQQQSQ
+1231 QTRQNPQRHQQQSQ

>member
-14 NDLRRDDGTCLS
+14 NDLRQDDGACLS
-26 VAELERR
+26 VAELEER
-33 LRNTIQEKKT
+33 LRNTIREKKT

-57 GTAEFTINATQTQT
+57 GTVEFTINATQTQT

-90 VDMDNQ
+90 VDMENQ
-96 AQSVIYTALSILRS
+96 SQSRIYTALSILRS

-117 IQQAV
+117 VQQAV

-144 LTTMGWTFTY
+144 LTTIGWTFTY
-154 LCESSTT
+154 LCEGSTT
-161 IWNMRNQ
+161 VWNMRNQ
-168 HKVKVIVGDFS
+168 RKVRVIVGDFS

-197 RLIISFPRKERQ
+197 RLIISFPRKERK
-209 ITVRY
+209 IIVRY

-242 KATLIE
+242 KAILIQ

-263 ANRLAKKQEAMEA
+263 ASRLAKKQEAMEA

-289 KPRKEIQ
+289 KPRKERQSRDI
-296 RKDAEAAELSLVDQ
+296 EAAEVSLVDQ
-310 VRPALDDADV
+310 ASPAMDDADV
-320 MQLQQAISYEE
+320 IQLQQAISHED
-331 EQVENATAPEVTPT
+331 EQVENAIAPAVTPT
-345 EHPGSKALIPNV
+345 EHPVSEALIPNV

-363 VEYGTASAVA
+363 VE
-373 PTEDPGSKALIP
+373 I
-385 DVTHEEEQVEYAT
+385 AT

-403 PTEDPGSK
+403 PTEHPVSE

-422 QVEYGTASAV
+422 QVENAIAPVVS
-432 TPTEDPGSKALIP
+432 PTERS
-445 DVTYEEEQVEYAT
+445 
-458 APAVTP
+458 
-464 NVTPEEEQVEYGIA
+464 
-478 PAVTPTEDPVSKALI
+478 VS
-493 PDVTYEEAQVEYA
+493 E
-506 TAPAVT
+506 
-512 PNVTPEEEQVEYG
+512 
-525 IAPAVTPTEDPVSK
+525 
-539 ALTPSM
+539 
-545 TPEEEQV
+545 
-552 EYAAA
+552 
-557 PAVTPT
+557 
-563 EDPGSKALIPNVTHE
+563 ALIPNVTPE

-586 APVVTPTEPPPS
+586 APVVTPTQPPPS
-598 KALIL
+598 KGLIL

-613 MDVALRMLAEA
+613 MDVALKMLAEA
-624 GIDSATLTADQLT
+624 EIDSATLSADQLT

-644 DLQKESL
+644 NLQKESL

-688 NEQNRT
+688 NEQNGT
-694 ATTTQDSCPKDRPV
+694 ATTTQNSVRASETITRKRKRSLGKSRLSCLPCKSRKTKCPKDRPA
-708 CMVCQAAGY
+708 CMVCQAAGH

-723 HPSSKRTCKSTAI
+723 HPSSKRTFKSNAI
-736 VDESADVDMVA
+736 VDESADVDMDA
-747 DTRVEKEQVDYKQA
+747 DARVEKQQADDEQV
-761 PYHAAGAAQTHVE
+761 PVHAAGAAQTHVE
-774 NENNE
+774 NEDNE
-779 DEHGD
+779 YEHGD
-784 DNDHGPLQQDFL
+784 DNDHDPLQPDFV

-812 QYSSFPSAPVND
+812 QYSSFPSAPIND

-833 VNGVYEQPPSLP
+833 VHGVYERPPSLP
-845 YFQSASE
+845 YYQSASE
-852 LKLPQPDAV
+852 QSLPQPDAV

-873 ALQQSA
+873 AIQQSA
-879 AYFPTYNARSP
+879 AYFPTSAL
-890 TPASPQHAPPV
+890 PQHAPPV

-908 GEAPYSHHV
+908 GEAPYGHHI
-917 RQNSNAAATSSSWS
+917 QPNPNAAATSSSWG
-931 QGANTNDANATA
+931 QGANTNGANATA
-943 KTSAPRIPS
+943 ETSAPRIPS
-952 PIPHDFPEAQSLD
+952 PIPHDSPETQTPD
-965 QVVAALH
+965 QVAAALQ

-986 TSGQR
+986 TSSQR

-1004 NHTPETAPVSQ
+1004 YHTPDTAPVSQ
-1015 PPHDPWSTPQEG
+1015 PPYDLRSTPQQDH
-1027 YRNAD
+1027 RNAD
-1032 SASQRAS
+1032 SAPQRAS
-1039 RASEYPPDPISSS
+1039 RASEYPPDPISRS
-1052 RNSNSNNDTHDHNHS
+1052 RNSNSNNDTHDHGH
-1067 HDQNHNHI
+1067 NHN
-1075 YNINSSNHNHNSER
+1075 YNMDSSNHNQKSER
-1089 NNTKNKIASSSSR
+1089 NNTKNRIASSSSR
-1102 ISSSERRSRRGPTW
+1102 ISSSERRLRRGPTW
-1116 SRLSGGASPPT
+1116 SRLSGGASPQT

-1149 SDQPSDLHETGGSTA
+1149 SDQQSDPLETGGSTA
-1164 ETKTGVYESVT
+1164 ETTTGVYESVT

-1186 QDAVDD
+1186 QDAVDG

-1197 SHQGHQNH
+1197 SHQGHQSHRH
-1205 QHQSHSGHQRNENH
+1205 QTRSSHQSNENH
-1219 QTHQSH
+1219 QTYQSD
-1225 QTHQAR
+1225 QNHQAR
-1231 QTRQNPPRHQQQSQ
+1231 QTRQSPQSHQQQSQ

>member
-8 FNFGAQ
+8 FNFGAAQ
-14 NDLRRDDGTCLS
+14 NDLRRDDGACLS
-26 VAELERR
+26 VAELEER
-33 LRNTIQEKKT
+33 LRNTIREKKT

-71 PNNGPV
+71 QTPNDGLV
-77 AIDPMLRGAEPMD
+77 AVDPMLRGAEPME
-90 VDMDNQ
+90 VDTDDQ
-96 AQSVIYTALSILRS
+96 AQSRIYTALSILRS

-154 LCESSTT
+154 LCEGSTA
-161 IWNMRNQ
+161 IWNTRNQ
-168 HKVKVIVGDFS
+168 HKVRVIVGDFS
-179 KRDPNPLLMSRPA
+179 KRDPDPLLMSRPA

-209 ITVRY
+209 IIVRY

-242 KATLIE
+242 KAILIE
-248 ANRQAQKEAASAKRR
+248 ANRQAQKEAASAKRK
-263 ANRLAKKQEAMEA
+263 AYRLAKKQEAMEA
-276 QEAAIRDGIASPE
+276 QETAIRDGIASPE
-289 KPRKEIQ
+289 KPREGRQ
-296 RKDAEAAELSLVDQ
+296 SKDTEAAEVPLVDQ
-310 VRPALDDADV
+310 ASPALNDADV
-320 MQLQQAISYEE
+320 IQLQQAISHEE
-331 EQVENATAPEVTPT
+331 EQVEIATAPAVTPT
-345 EHPGSKALIPNV
+345 EHPVSKALIPNVTPEEGQFENAIAPAVTPTEHPVSKALIPNV

-363 VEYGTASAVA
+363 FENA
-373 PTEDPGSKALIP
+373 
-385 DVTHEEEQVEYAT
+385 
-398 APAVT
+398 
-403 PTEDPGSK
+403 
-411 ALIPNVTPEEE
+411 
-422 QVEYGTASAV
+422 
-432 TPTEDPGSKALIP
+432 
-445 DVTYEEEQVEYAT
+445 
-458 APAVTP
+458 
-464 NVTPEEEQVEYGIA
+464 IA
-478 PAVTPTEDPVSKALI
+478 PAVTPTEHPVS
-493 PDVTYEEAQVEYA
+493 E
-506 TAPAVT
+506 
-512 PNVTPEEEQVEYG
+512 
-525 IAPAVTPTEDPVSK
+525 
-539 ALTPSM
+539 
-545 TPEEEQV
+545 
-552 EYAAA
+552 
-557 PAVTPT
+557 
-563 EDPGSKALIPNVTHE
+563 ALIPNVTPKE
-578 EEQVENAI
+578 ERVENAT

-613 MDVALRMLAEA
+613 MDVALKMLAEA
-624 GIDSATLTADQLT
+624 GIDSATLSADQLT

-651 NMLITYGAERLQIIH
+651 NLLITYGAERLQIIH

-672 LPSAPPPAAA
+672 LPSALPPAAA

-688 NEQNRT
+688 DEQNGT
-694 ATTTQDSCPKDRPV
+694 ATTRQDSVRDSQTTTRKRKRSLGKSRLSCLPCKSRKTKCPKDRPV
-708 CMVCQAAGY
+708 CMVCQAAGH

-723 HPSSKRTCKSTAI
+723 HPSSKRTFKSNAI
-736 VDESADVDMVA
+736 VEESADVDMDA
-747 DTRVEKEQVDYKQA
+747 DARVENKQVDDKQA
-761 PYHAAGAAQTHVE
+761 PFHAAGAAQNHVE
-774 NENNE
+774 NEDNE
-779 DEHGD
+779 AEHGD
-784 DNDHGPLQQDFL
+784 DNDHDLLQQDFV

-803 PDVDHYPTE
+803 PDVDRYPTE
-812 QYSSFPSAPVND
+812 QYSSFPSAPIND

-833 VNGVYEQPPSLP
+833 VHDVYERPPSLP
-845 YFQSASE
+845 NFQSASE
-852 LKLPQPDAV
+852 LSLPQPDAV
-861 EEMPQ
+861 EGMPQ

-901 TDIPPEH
+901 TDIPLEH
-908 GEAPYSHHV
+908 EEAPYDHHV
-917 RQNSNAAATSSSWS
+917 RQSPNAAATSSSWG
-931 QGANTNDANATA
+931 QGANTNDANTTA
-943 KTSAPRIPS
+943 KSSAPRIPS
-952 PIPHDFPEAQSLD
+952 PIPHDSPEAQSLD
-965 QVVAALH
+965 QVAVALH

-986 TSGQR
+986 TSSQR

-1004 NHTPETAPVSQ
+1004 NYTPDTASVSQ
-1015 PPHDPWSTPQEG
+1015 PPYDLRSTPQQG
-1027 YRNAD
+1027 YRDAET
-1032 SASQRAS
+1032 ASQRAS
-1039 RASEYPPDPISSS
+1039 RASEYPPDPISRS
-1052 RNSNSNNDTHDHNHS
+1052 RNSNSNNDTHDHNH
-1067 HDQNHNHI
+1067 NHNM
-1075 YNINSSNHNHNSER
+1075 NSSNHHRKSER
-1089 NNTKNKIASSSSR
+1089 NNTKNRIASSSSR
-1102 ISSSERRSRRGPTW
+1102 ISSSERRPRRGPTW

-1149 SDQPSDLHETGGSTA
+1149 SDQQSDPHETGGSTA
-1164 ETKTGVYESVT
+1164 ETTTGVYESVT

-1186 QDAVDD
+1186 QDAVDG

-1197 SHQGHQNH
+1197 SHQGHQSH
-1205 QHQSHSGHQRNENH
+1205 QHESHSSHQSNENH
-1219 QTHQSH
+1219 QTHQSD
-1225 QTHQAR
+1225 QNHQAR
-1231 QTRQNPPRHQQQSQ
+1231 QTRQSPQRHQQQSQ